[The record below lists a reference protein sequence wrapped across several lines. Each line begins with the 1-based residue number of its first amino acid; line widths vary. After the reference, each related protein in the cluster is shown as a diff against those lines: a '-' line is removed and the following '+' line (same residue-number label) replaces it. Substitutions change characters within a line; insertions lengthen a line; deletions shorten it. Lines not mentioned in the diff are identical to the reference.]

1 MTKRILYPI
10 VFALLLL
17 LGGWG
22 SKASG
27 QSSGATYAVRYTL
40 PKGVSALRCVT
51 YFPPEGK
58 VVVTSGRKIPA
69 GVQLTFTATV
79 EDGYEIDHWMVNG
92 ELAQH
97 EPEGYGGAK
106 MMEMEMPEE
115 DIDVVIVMKEPE
127 TATDE
132 CTVTLESSAGGHLT
146 AFYVDRD
153 PFTQEEDKVYVYN
166 GDPVPKNITLEVNA
180 IPDMGAKIGKWYLDD
195 VAISGSEGSTRQT
208 FVIRKDTKI
217 KVDFESSGQS
227 FEGVVFTFQED
238 TPEGTITAYYEDD
251 NFNHKAF
258 HSGDKVPMGKMAYFT
273 ATPKAG
279 YEFDYWTLNGEKG
292 SPYLMVVDE
301 HTCKLTAEEDD
312 TIGAVFK
319 QTTPAGHKITLTA
332 GEGGTLQ
339 CFLSTGPEVQSGSTV
354 DDGVA
359 LRFTAKPMKGY
370 KTDQWTING
379 EPFAKGK
386 GKNTIIQK
394 ADKPLNVEVSF
405 LKDIELY
412 TVEYVAEEGG
422 TIKSATYYDRTT
434 HNYVD
439 FQSGKELPKD
449 SEVDIEVEPKA
460 GYVVDLWY
468 LNDQPIDASKGKTS
482 QTITISNNSK
492 IRITFATKPKQTVT
506 YTASTGGTI
515 QGTLLGTAFDSGSK
529 LDEGS
534 YIIFTATP
542 DEGYEVDQWRIDDEV
557 VTRYAGKKEI
567 QERLGNKPLKVEVSF
582 KKLPVTFPV
591 VFTAGEG
598 GTIVAT
604 VAEGSA
610 QKGISSGDAIVQYS
624 RVTFTAKPESGYLV
638 DQWTVNDQPQQF
650 FAGKPELT
658 RSVREALK
666 VHVTFKEDKPA
677 KLCTINYT
685 KENEWGTLVAYYDT
699 QASGRINVKPGD
711 KVEEG
716 YMITFLATPKEG
728 YTIDHWT
735 YNGTKTPTV
744 KLEMLTVTAKEDMT
758 VAVVCNKAKLCTVT
772 FDAVSEG
779 GKMTA
784 SYLKDEG
791 FNGYKDVYIKS
802 GDQVPAG
809 TEVTFVVTLTEGYTL
824 EHWLVNNT
832 KKACDKYSP
841 LRLRELVINE
851 DTEVKAVYKAP
862 QKPQHAVTFT
872 AGEGGAIAAT
882 VGTDAK
888 AIQSKNQVEQG
899 AVITFTA
906 TPQEGYEL
914 DQWMVNGNPA
924 VAGADTKIE
933 GNKLIV
939 TLGDQDLK
947 VEVTF
952 KKLIVTYE
960 VTYSAGEGGDI
971 IGATYNG
978 RTTIPSGSKV
988 NENVYMR
995 FTAMPNTEQD
1005 YKVDQWIVN
1014 GEVQSQLAGRAFIMW
1029 QIKAKTD
1036 VKVTFKKEQM
1046 YEVNYKPDNEW
1057 GTIEAYYYDRGRKV
1071 AVEPKA
1077 MIKEGTFV
1085 EFQATVKD
1093 GYVLDAWT
1101 NNGEEIPVAD
1111 IESLKASIT
1120 LRANA
1125 VIDVK
1130 YHKLVVKHTVTFTAG
1145 EGGTITATVGPD
1157 AKAIQSKDQVEQGAV
1172 ITFTATPQEGYE
1184 LDQWMV
1190 NGKPAVAGADTKI
1203 EGNKLTVT
1211 LGDQDLKVQA
1221 TFKKL
1226 IVKHAVTFT
1235 AGEGG
1240 TIAATVGPD
1249 AKAIQ
1254 SKDQVEQGAVITFT
1268 ATPQK
1273 GYELDQWMVNG
1284 KPAVAGAD
1292 TKIEGNK
1299 LIVTLGDQD
1308 LKVKVTFKKLI
1319 VKHTVTF
1326 TAGEGG
1332 AIAATVGADAKAI
1345 QSKDQV
1351 EQGAVI
1357 TFTATPK
1364 EGYELDQWMVND
1376 KPAVAGADTKIEGN
1390 KLIVTL
1396 GDQDLKVE
1404 VTFKKLIVKHAVTF
1418 TAGEGGTIAATVGTE
1433 AKAIESKDQVE
1444 QGAVITFTATPQ
1456 EGYELDQWMVNGKPA
1471 VAGADTKIEGNKLI
1485 VTLGDQDL
1493 KVKVTFK
1500 KLIVKHTVT
1509 FTAGEGGAI
1518 AATVGADA
1526 KAIQSKDQVEQG
1538 AVITFTA
1545 TPQKGYELDQWMV
1558 NGKPAVAGADTKIE
1572 GNKLIVTL
1580 GDQDLKVEATFKKV
1594 NAISQISEA
1603 GLAVYPNPFA
1613 ERIVITIPAECIGQ
1627 TAYLTSMQGEV
1638 VLQMTLEQTE
1648 TVLYT
1653 DALSQGTYLL
1663 RVGSQSQL
1671 LIKE

>member
-515 QGTLLGTAFDSGSK
+515 QGTLLGTAFNSGSK

-862 QKPQHAVTFT
+862 QKPQHVVTFT
-872 AGEGGAIAAT
+872 AGEGGTIAAT
-882 VGTDAK
+882 VGAEAK
-888 AIQSKNQVEQG
+888 AIQSKDQVEQG

-914 DQWMVNGNPA
+914 DQWMVNGKRA

-947 VEVTF
+947 VEATF
-952 KKLIVTYE
+952 KKLPVTYE

-971 IGATYNG
+971 IGANYNG
-978 RTTIPSGSKV
+978 RKVIPSGSKV

-995 FTAMPNTEQD
+995 FTAKPNTAQG
-1005 YKVDQWIVN
+1005 YKVDQWFIN
-1014 GEVQSQLAGRAFIMW
+1014 GEVQSQLAGRPYINW
-1029 QIKAKTD
+1029 QIKAKTE
-1036 VKVTFKKEQM
+1036 VKVTFRKEQM
-1046 YEVNYKPDNEW
+1046 YEVDYKPDNEW
-1057 GTIEAYYYDRGRKV
+1057 GTIEAYYYDGGRKV
-1071 AVEPKA
+1071 TVEPKA
-1077 MIKEGTFV
+1077 KVKEGTFV
-1085 EFQATVKD
+1085 EFQATLKE
-1093 GYVLDAWT
+1093 GYALDAWT
-1101 NNGEEIPVAD
+1101 NNGHEIPVAD

-1145 EGGTITATVGPD
+1145 EGGTIAATVGPD

-1172 ITFTATPQEGYE
+1172 ITFIATPQEGYE

-1190 NGKPAVAGADTKI
+1190 NDKPAVAGADTKI
-1203 EGNKLTVT
+1203 EGNKLIVT
-1211 LGDQDLKVQA
+1211 LGDQDLLVKV

-1240 TIAATVGPD
+1240 TIAATVGAD

-1268 ATPQK
+1268 ATPK
-1273 GYELDQWMVNG
+1273 EGYELDQWMVND

-1299 LIVTLGDQD
+1299 LIVSLGDQD
-1308 LKVKVTFKKLI
+1308 LTVEATFRKII
-1319 VKHTVTF
+1319 VKHAVTF

-1332 AIAATVGADAKAI
+1332 TIAATVGTEAKAI

-1396 GDQDLKVE
+1396 GDQDLKVKA
-1404 VTFKKLIVKHAVTF
+1404 TFKKLIVKHA
-1418 TAGEGGTIAATVGTE
+1418 
-1433 AKAIESKDQVE
+1433 
-1444 QGAVITFTATPQ
+1444 
-1456 EGYELDQWMVNGKPA
+1456 
-1471 VAGADTKIEGNKLI
+1471 
-1485 VTLGDQDL
+1485 
-1493 KVKVTFK
+1493 
-1500 KLIVKHTVT
+1500 VT

-1545 TPQKGYELDQWMV
+1545 TPQEGYELDQWMV
-1558 NGKPAVAGADTKIE
+1558 NDKPAVAGADTKIE

-1603 GLAVYPNPFA
+1603 ELAVYPNPFA

-1663 RVGSQSQL
+1663 RVGSHSQL

>member
-40 PKGVSALRCVT
+40 PKGVSDLRCVT
-51 YFPPEGK
+51 YLPSEGK

-69 GVQLTFTATV
+69 GTQLTFTATV
-79 EDGYEIDHWMVNG
+79 EAGYEIDHWTVNG

-97 EPEGYGGAK
+97 EPEAYGGAK
-106 MMEMEMPEE
+106 IMEMEMPEE

-127 TATDE
+127 TPTDE
-132 CTVTLESSAGGHLT
+132 CTVRLTPSTPDGGMLSAYYLE
-146 AFYVDRD
+146 RN
-153 PFTQEEDKVYVYN
+153 PFTGEEDATYIDD
-166 GDPVPKNITLEVNA
+166 GDRVPKNTQLKATAVPNS
-180 IPDMGAKIGKWYLDD
+180 GYTIGQWYQDG
-195 VAISGSEGSTRQT
+195 VAIEGSKGRESVSVVVRGNTE
-208 FVIRKDTKI
+208 I

-258 HSGDKVPMGKMAYFT
+258 HSGDKVPMGKMAFFT

-279 YEFDYWTLNGEKG
+279 YEFDYWTLNGEK
-292 SPYLMVVDE
+292 SRFLMIVDE
-301 HTCKLTAEEDD
+301 HTCKLSAEDND

-319 QTTPAGHKITLTA
+319 RTAPAGHKITLTA

-359 LRFTAKPMKGY
+359 LRIVAKPKSGY

-394 ADKPLNVEVSF
+394 ADKDLNVEVSF
-405 LKDIELY
+405 LKDIKLY
-412 TVEYVAEEGG
+412 TVEYVAEAGG

-434 HNYVD
+434 YNYVD
-439 FQSGKELPKD
+439 FQSGKELPKG

-482 QTITISNNSK
+482 QTITISENSK

-515 QGTLLGTAFDSGSK
+515 QGTLLGTAFDSGAK

-542 DEGYEVDQWRIDDEV
+542 DKGYEVDQWRIDDEV

-582 KKLPVTFPV
+582 KKIPVTFPV

-610 QKGISSGDAIVQYS
+610 HKTITSGDALVQYS
-624 RVTFTAKPESGYLV
+624 RVTFTAKPKSGYLV

-650 FAGKPELT
+650 FAGKLELT

-735 YNGTKTPTV
+735 YNGTKTPHV
-744 KLEMLTVTAKEDMT
+744 KPEMLTVKATEDMT

-791 FNGYKDVYIKS
+791 LNGYKDVYINS

-841 LRLRELVINE
+841 NRLRELVINE

-882 VGTDAK
+882 VGT
-888 AIQSKNQVEQG
+888 E
-899 AVITFTA
+899 
-906 TPQEGYEL
+906 
-914 DQWMVNGNPA
+914 
-924 VAGADTKIE
+924 
-933 GNKLIV
+933 
-939 TLGDQDLK
+939 
-947 VEVTF
+947 
-952 KKLIVTYE
+952 
-960 VTYSAGEGGDI
+960 
-971 IGATYNG
+971 
-978 RTTIPSGSKV
+978 
-988 NENVYMR
+988 
-995 FTAMPNTEQD
+995 
-1005 YKVDQWIVN
+1005 
-1014 GEVQSQLAGRAFIMW
+1014 
-1029 QIKAKTD
+1029 
-1036 VKVTFKKEQM
+1036 
-1046 YEVNYKPDNEW
+1046 
-1057 GTIEAYYYDRGRKV
+1057 
-1071 AVEPKA
+1071 
-1077 MIKEGTFV
+1077 
-1085 EFQATVKD
+1085 
-1093 GYVLDAWT
+1093 
-1101 NNGEEIPVAD
+1101 
-1111 IESLKASIT
+1111 
-1120 LRANA
+1120 
-1125 VIDVK
+1125 
-1130 YHKLVVKHTVTFTAG
+1130 
-1145 EGGTITATVGPD
+1145 

-1172 ITFTATPQEGYE
+1172 ITFTATPKEGYE
-1184 LDQWMV
+1184 LD
-1190 NGKPAVAGADTKI
+1190 
-1203 EGNKLTVT
+1203 
-1211 LGDQDLKVQA
+1211 
-1221 TFKKL
+1221 
-1226 IVKHAVTFT
+1226 H
-1235 AGEGG
+1235 
-1240 TIAATVGPD
+1240 
-1249 AKAIQ
+1249 
-1254 SKDQVEQGAVITFT
+1254 
-1268 ATPQK
+1268 
-1273 GYELDQWMVNG
+1273 WMVNG

-1308 LKVKVTFKKLI
+1308 LKVEATFKKLP
-1319 VKHTVTF
+1319 VTYEV
-1326 TAGEGG
+1326 TYSAGEGG
-1332 AIAATVGADAKAI
+1332 DIVGANYNGRKVIPSGSKVNENVSMRFTAKPNTAQGYKVDQWFINGQVQNQLTGRPFIFWQIKAKTEVKVTFRKEQMYEVDYKPDNEWGTIEAYYYDGGRKVTVEPKAKVKEGTFVEFQATV
-1345 QSKDQV
+1345 
-1351 EQGAVI
+1351 
-1357 TFTATPK
+1357 K
-1364 EGYELDQWMVND
+1364 EGYALDGWTNNGHEIPVADIETHKASLTLRAN
-1376 KPAVAGADTKIEGN
+1376 AVIDVKYH
-1390 KLIVTL
+1390 KLV
-1396 GDQDLKVE
+1396 
-1404 VTFKKLIVKHAVTF
+1404 VKHAVTF
-1418 TAGEGGTIAATVGTE
+1418 TAGEGGTIVATVGTE

-1444 QGAVITFTATPQ
+1444 QGAVITFTATPK
-1456 EGYELDQWMVNGKPA
+1456 EGYELDHWMVNGKPA

-1493 KVKVTFK
+1493 KVEATFK

-1509 FTAGEGGAI
+1509 FTAGEGGTIVATVGTEAKAIESKDQVEQGAVITFTATPKEGYELDHWMVNGKPAVAGADTKIEGNKLIVTLGDQDLKVEATFKKLIVKHVVTFTAGEGGTI
-1518 AATVGADA
+1518 AATVGTEA

-1545 TPQKGYELDQWMV
+1545 TPKEGYELDHWMV

-1603 GLAVYPNPFA
+1603 ELAVYPNPFA
-1613 ERIVITIPAECIGQ
+1613 ERIVITVPAECIGQ

-1663 RVGSQSQL
+1663 RVGSHSQL

>member
-1 MTKRILYPI
+1 MTKRTLYPI

-17 LGGWG
+17 FGGWG
-22 SKASG
+22 NKASG
-27 QSSGATYAVRYTL
+27 QSSRATYAVRYTL
-40 PKGVSALRCVT
+40 PKGVSDLRCVT
-51 YFPPEGK
+51 TLPSKGK
-58 VVVTSGRKIPA
+58 VVVTSGRKLPA

-79 EDGYEIDHWMVNG
+79 EAGYEIDHWTVNG

-97 EPEGYGGAK
+97 EPEAYGGAK

-115 DIDVVIVMKEPE
+115 DIDVVIVMKQPE
-127 TATDE
+127 TPTEE
-132 CTVTLESSAGGHLT
+132 CTVRLTPSTPDGGMLSAYYLERNPYTG
-146 AFYVDRD
+146 
-153 PFTQEEDKVYVYN
+153 EEDATYIDD
-166 GDPVPKNITLEVNA
+166 GDRVPKNTQLKATAVPNSGYTIGQWYQDGAA
-180 IPDMGAKIGKWYLDD
+180 I
-195 VAISGSEGSTRQT
+195 EGSKGQESVSVVVRDNTE
-208 FVIRKDTKI
+208 I

-258 HSGDKVPMGKMAYFT
+258 HSGDKVPMGKMAFFT

-279 YEFDYWTLNGEKG
+279 YEFDYWTLNGEK
-292 SPYLMVVDE
+292 SRFLMIVDE
-301 HTCKLTAEEDD
+301 HTCKLSAEDND

-319 QTTPAGHKITLTA
+319 STAPAGHKVTLTA

-339 CFLSTGPEVQSGSTV
+339 CSLTNGTEVQSGSTV

-359 LRFTAKPMKGY
+359 LRFNARPMNGY

-379 EPFAKGK
+379 EPYTKGK

-394 ADKPLNVEVSF
+394 ADKDLNVEVSF
-405 LKDIELY
+405 LKNIELY
-412 TVEYVAEEGG
+412 TVEY
-422 TIKSATYYDRTT
+422 
-434 HNYVD
+434 
-439 FQSGKELPKD
+439 
-449 SEVDIEVEPKA
+449 
-460 GYVVDLWY
+460 
-468 LNDQPIDASKGKTS
+468 
-482 QTITISNNSK
+482 
-492 IRITFATKPKQTVT
+492 
-506 YTASTGGTI
+506 
-515 QGTLLGTAFDSGSK
+515 
-529 LDEGS
+529 
-534 YIIFTATP
+534 
-542 DEGYEVDQWRIDDEV
+542 
-557 VTRYAGKKEI
+557 
-567 QERLGNKPLKVEVSF
+567 
-582 KKLPVTFPV
+582 
-591 VFTAGEG
+591 TAGEG

-604 VAEGSA
+604 VGAE
-610 QKGISSGDAIVQYS
+610 
-624 RVTFTAKPESGYLV
+624 
-638 DQWTVNDQPQQF
+638 
-650 FAGKPELT
+650 
-658 RSVREALK
+658 
-666 VHVTFKEDKPA
+666 
-677 KLCTINYT
+677 
-685 KENEWGTLVAYYDT
+685 
-699 QASGRINVKPGD
+699 
-711 KVEEG
+711 
-716 YMITFLATPKEG
+716 
-728 YTIDHWT
+728 
-735 YNGTKTPTV
+735 
-744 KLEMLTVTAKEDMT
+744 
-758 VAVVCNKAKLCTVT
+758 
-772 FDAVSEG
+772 
-779 GKMTA
+779 
-784 SYLKDEG
+784 
-791 FNGYKDVYIKS
+791 
-802 GDQVPAG
+802 
-809 TEVTFVVTLTEGYTL
+809 
-824 EHWLVNNT
+824 
-832 KKACDKYSP
+832 
-841 LRLRELVINE
+841 
-851 DTEVKAVYKAP
+851 
-862 QKPQHAVTFT
+862 
-872 AGEGGAIAAT
+872 
-882 VGTDAK
+882 AK
-888 AIQSKNQVEQG
+888 AIQSKDQVEQG

-914 DQWMVNGNPA
+914 DQWMVNGKPVVAGADTKIEGNKLIVTLGDQDLKVEATFKKVIVKHAVTFTAGEGGAIAATVGPDAKAIQSNDQVEQGAVITFTATPQEGYELDQWMVNGKRA

-947 VEVTF
+947 VEATF
-952 KKLIVTYE
+952 KKLPVTYE

-971 IGATYNG
+971 IGANYNG
-978 RTTIPSGSKV
+978 RKVIPSGSKV

-995 FTAMPNTEQD
+995 FTAKPNTAQG
-1005 YKVDQWIVN
+1005 YKVDQWFIN
-1014 GEVQSQLAGRAFIMW
+1014 GEVQSQLAGRPYINW
-1029 QIKAKTD
+1029 QIKAKTE
-1036 VKVTFKKEQM
+1036 VKVTFRKEQM
-1046 YEVNYKPDNEW
+1046 YEVDYKPDNEW
-1057 GTIEAYYYDRGRKV
+1057 GTIEAYYYDGGRKV
-1071 AVEPKA
+1071 TVEPKA
-1077 MIKEGTFV
+1077 KVKEGTFV
-1085 EFQATVKD
+1085 EFQATLKE

-1101 NNGEEIPVAD
+1101 NNGHEIPVAD

-1145 EGGTITATVGPD
+1145 EGGTI
-1157 AKAIQSKDQVEQGAV
+1157 
-1172 ITFTATPQEGYE
+1172 
-1184 LDQWMV
+1184 
-1190 NGKPAVAGADTKI
+1190 
-1203 EGNKLTVT
+1203 
-1211 LGDQDLKVQA
+1211 
-1221 TFKKL
+1221 
-1226 IVKHAVTFT
+1226 
-1235 AGEGG
+1235 
-1240 TIAATVGPD
+1240 AATVGPD

-1254 SKDQVEQGAVITFT
+1254 SKDQVEQGAVITFI
-1268 ATPQK
+1268 ATPQE
-1273 GYELDQWMVNG
+1273 GYELDQWMVND

-1308 LKVKVTFKKLI
+1308 LKVAATFRKII

-1332 AIAATVGADAKAI
+1332 TIAATVGAEAKAI
-1345 QSKDQV
+1345 QSNDQV

>member
-17 LGGWG
+17 MGGWG
-22 SKASG
+22 NKASG

-40 PKGVSALRCVT
+40 PKGVSDLRCVT

-69 GVQLTFTATV
+69 GVQLTFEATV
-79 EDGYEIDHWMVNG
+79 EAGYEIDHWMVNG
-92 ELAQH
+92 ELTQH
-97 EPEGYGGAK
+97 EPEAYGGAK
-106 MMEMEMPEE
+106 MMEMVMPGE
-115 DIDVVIVMKEPE
+115 DIDVVIVMKQSE

-132 CTVTLESSAGGHLT
+132 CTVTLESSAGGRLT
-146 AFYVDRD
+146 AFYIDRN

-180 IPDMGAKIGKWYLDD
+180 IAETGAKIGKWYQDD

-217 KVDFESSGQS
+217 KVDFETSAKP
-227 FEGVVFTFQED
+227 FEGYTVTLPNES
-238 TPEGTITAYYEDD
+238 PEGTIAAYYEDD
-251 NFNHKAF
+251 NYNHVSLQA
-258 HSGDKVPMGKMAYFT
+258 GENKVPKWKFVFLT

-279 YEFDYWTLNGEKG
+279 YEFSYWTFNGQRDDN
-292 SPYLMVVDE
+292 LI
-301 HTCKLTAEEDD
+301 TKLSDNSCRYEPDADV
-312 TIGAVFK
+312 TIGAVFKQTTPAGHKITLTAGEGGTLQCSLTNGTEVQSGSTVDDGVALRFNARPMNGYKTDQWTINGEPYTRGKGKNTIIQKADKDLNVEVSFLKDIQLYTVEYTAGEGGTIAATVGAEAKAIQSNDQVEQGAVITFTATPKEGYELDQWMVNGKPAVAGADTKIEGNKLIVTLGDQDLKVEVTFK

-359 LRFTAKPMKGY
+359 LRFNARPMNGY

-379 EPFAKGK
+379 VPFAKGK
-386 GKNTIIQK
+386 GRNTIIQR
-394 ADKPLNVEVSF
+394 ADKDLNVEVSF

-412 TVEYVAEEGG
+412 TVEYVAEAGG

-434 HNYVD
+434 YNYVD

-542 DEGYEVDQWRIDDEV
+542 DEGYEVDQWRIDGEV

-610 QKGISSGDAIVQYS
+610 QKGISSGEAIVQYS

-699 QASGRINVKPGD
+699 QASGRTNVKPGD

-735 YNGTKTPTV
+735 YNGNKTPTV
-744 KLEMLTVTAKEDMT
+744 KPEMLTVKATEDMT

-791 FNGYKDVYIKS
+791 FNGYKDVYINS
-802 GDQVPAG
+802 GEQVPAG

-824 EHWLVNNT
+824 EHWLVNN
-832 KKACDKYSP
+832 KKTECDRYNP

-872 AGEGGAIAAT
+872 AGEGGT
-882 VGTDAK
+882 
-888 AIQSKNQVEQG
+888 
-899 AVITFTA
+899 
-906 TPQEGYEL
+906 
-914 DQWMVNGNPA
+914 
-924 VAGADTKIE
+924 
-933 GNKLIV
+933 
-939 TLGDQDLK
+939 
-947 VEVTF
+947 
-952 KKLIVTYE
+952 
-960 VTYSAGEGGDI
+960 
-971 IGATYNG
+971 
-978 RTTIPSGSKV
+978 
-988 NENVYMR
+988 
-995 FTAMPNTEQD
+995 
-1005 YKVDQWIVN
+1005 
-1014 GEVQSQLAGRAFIMW
+1014 
-1029 QIKAKTD
+1029 
-1036 VKVTFKKEQM
+1036 
-1046 YEVNYKPDNEW
+1046 
-1057 GTIEAYYYDRGRKV
+1057 
-1071 AVEPKA
+1071 
-1077 MIKEGTFV
+1077 
-1085 EFQATVKD
+1085 
-1093 GYVLDAWT
+1093 
-1101 NNGEEIPVAD
+1101 
-1111 IESLKASIT
+1111 
-1120 LRANA
+1120 
-1125 VIDVK
+1125 
-1130 YHKLVVKHTVTFTAG
+1130 
-1145 EGGTITATVGPD
+1145 
-1157 AKAIQSKDQVEQGAV
+1157 
-1172 ITFTATPQEGYE
+1172 
-1184 LDQWMV
+1184 
-1190 NGKPAVAGADTKI
+1190 
-1203 EGNKLTVT
+1203 
-1211 LGDQDLKVQA
+1211 
-1221 TFKKL
+1221 
-1226 IVKHAVTFT
+1226 
-1235 AGEGG
+1235 
-1240 TIAATVGPD
+1240 
-1249 AKAIQ
+1249 
-1254 SKDQVEQGAVITFT
+1254 
-1268 ATPQK
+1268 
-1273 GYELDQWMVNG
+1273 
-1284 KPAVAGAD
+1284 
-1292 TKIEGNK
+1292 
-1299 LIVTLGDQD
+1299 
-1308 LKVKVTFKKLI
+1308 
-1319 VKHTVTF
+1319 
-1326 TAGEGG
+1326 
-1332 AIAATVGADAKAI
+1332 IAATVGADAKAI
-1345 QSKDQV
+1345 Q
-1351 EQGAVI
+1351 
-1357 TFTATPK
+1357 
-1364 EGYELDQWMVND
+1364 
-1376 KPAVAGADTKIEGN
+1376 
-1390 KLIVTL
+1390 
-1396 GDQDLKVE
+1396 
-1404 VTFKKLIVKHAVTF
+1404 
-1418 TAGEGGTIAATVGTE
+1418 
-1433 AKAIESKDQVE
+1433 SKDQVE

-1493 KVKVTFK
+1493 KV
-1500 KLIVKHTVT
+1500 
-1509 FTAGEGGAI
+1509 
-1518 AATVGADA
+1518 
-1526 KAIQSKDQVEQG
+1526 
-1538 AVITFTA
+1538 
-1545 TPQKGYELDQWMV
+1545 
-1558 NGKPAVAGADTKIE
+1558 
-1572 GNKLIVTL
+1572 
-1580 GDQDLKVEATFKKV
+1580 EATFRKV
-1594 NAISQISEA
+1594 NAISQISEVE
-1603 GLAVYPNPFA
+1603 LAVYPNPFA

-1627 TAYLTSMQGEV
+1627 TAYLTSTQGEV

-1653 DALSQGTYLL
+1653 DALSHGTYLL
-1663 RVGSQSQL
+1663 RVGSHSQL

>member
-1 MTKRILYPI
+1 MTKRTLYPI

-17 LGGWG
+17 FGGWG
-22 SKASG
+22 NKASG
-27 QSSGATYAVRYTL
+27 QSSRATYAVRYTL
-40 PKGVSALRCVT
+40 PKGVSDLRCVT
-51 YFPPEGK
+51 TLPSKGK
-58 VVVTSGRKIPA
+58 VVVTSGRKLPA

-79 EDGYEIDHWMVNG
+79 EAGYEIDHWTVNG

-97 EPEGYGGAK
+97 EPEAYGGAK

-115 DIDVVIVMKEPE
+115 DIDVVIVMKQPE
-127 TATDE
+127 TPTEE
-132 CTVTLESSAGGHLT
+132 CTVRLTPSTPDGGMLSAYYLERNPYTG
-146 AFYVDRD
+146 
-153 PFTQEEDKVYVYN
+153 EEDATYIDD
-166 GDPVPKNITLEVNA
+166 GDRVPKNTQLKATAVPNSGYTIGQWYQDGAA
-180 IPDMGAKIGKWYLDD
+180 I
-195 VAISGSEGSTRQT
+195 EGSKGQESVSVVVRDNTE
-208 FVIRKDTKI
+208 I

-258 HSGDKVPMGKMAYFT
+258 HSGDKVPMGKMAFFT

-279 YEFDYWTLNGEKG
+279 YEFDYWTLNGEK
-292 SPYLMVVDE
+292 SRFLMIVDE
-301 HTCKLTAEEDD
+301 HTCKLSAEDND

-319 QTTPAGHKITLTA
+319 STAPAGHKVTLTA

-339 CFLSTGPEVQSGSTV
+339 CSLTNGTEVQSGSTV

-359 LRFTAKPMKGY
+359 LRFNARPMNGY

-379 EPFAKGK
+379 EPYTKGK

-394 ADKPLNVEVSF
+394 ADKDLNVEVSF
-405 LKDIELY
+405 LKNIELY
-412 TVEYVAEEGG
+412 TVEY
-422 TIKSATYYDRTT
+422 
-434 HNYVD
+434 
-439 FQSGKELPKD
+439 
-449 SEVDIEVEPKA
+449 
-460 GYVVDLWY
+460 
-468 LNDQPIDASKGKTS
+468 
-482 QTITISNNSK
+482 
-492 IRITFATKPKQTVT
+492 
-506 YTASTGGTI
+506 
-515 QGTLLGTAFDSGSK
+515 
-529 LDEGS
+529 
-534 YIIFTATP
+534 
-542 DEGYEVDQWRIDDEV
+542 
-557 VTRYAGKKEI
+557 
-567 QERLGNKPLKVEVSF
+567 
-582 KKLPVTFPV
+582 
-591 VFTAGEG
+591 TAGEG

-604 VAEGSA
+604 VGAE
-610 QKGISSGDAIVQYS
+610 
-624 RVTFTAKPESGYLV
+624 
-638 DQWTVNDQPQQF
+638 
-650 FAGKPELT
+650 
-658 RSVREALK
+658 
-666 VHVTFKEDKPA
+666 
-677 KLCTINYT
+677 
-685 KENEWGTLVAYYDT
+685 
-699 QASGRINVKPGD
+699 
-711 KVEEG
+711 
-716 YMITFLATPKEG
+716 
-728 YTIDHWT
+728 
-735 YNGTKTPTV
+735 
-744 KLEMLTVTAKEDMT
+744 
-758 VAVVCNKAKLCTVT
+758 
-772 FDAVSEG
+772 
-779 GKMTA
+779 
-784 SYLKDEG
+784 
-791 FNGYKDVYIKS
+791 
-802 GDQVPAG
+802 
-809 TEVTFVVTLTEGYTL
+809 
-824 EHWLVNNT
+824 
-832 KKACDKYSP
+832 
-841 LRLRELVINE
+841 
-851 DTEVKAVYKAP
+851 
-862 QKPQHAVTFT
+862 
-872 AGEGGAIAAT
+872 
-882 VGTDAK
+882 AK
-888 AIQSKNQVEQG
+888 AIQSKDQVEQG

-914 DQWMVNGNPA
+914 DQWMVNGKPV

-947 VEVTF
+947 VEATFKKVIVKHAVTFTAGEGGAIAATVGPDAKAIQSNDQVEQGAVITFTATPQEGYELDQWMVNGKPVVAGADTKIEGNKLIVTLGDQDLKVEATF
-952 KKLIVTYE
+952 KKLPVTYE

-971 IGATYNG
+971 IGANYNG
-978 RTTIPSGSKV
+978 RKVIPSGSKV

-995 FTAMPNTEQD
+995 FTAKPNTAQG
-1005 YKVDQWIVN
+1005 YKVDQWFIN
-1014 GEVQSQLAGRAFIMW
+1014 GEVQSQLAGRPYINW
-1029 QIKAKTD
+1029 QIKAKTE
-1036 VKVTFKKEQM
+1036 VKVTFRKEQM
-1046 YEVNYKPDNEW
+1046 YEVDYKPDNEW
-1057 GTIEAYYYDRGRKV
+1057 GTIEAYYYDGGRKV
-1071 AVEPKA
+1071 TVEPKA
-1077 MIKEGTFV
+1077 KVKEGTFV
-1085 EFQATVKD
+1085 EFQATLKE

-1101 NNGEEIPVAD
+1101 NNGHEIPVAD

-1145 EGGTITATVGPD
+1145 EGGTI
-1157 AKAIQSKDQVEQGAV
+1157 
-1172 ITFTATPQEGYE
+1172 
-1184 LDQWMV
+1184 
-1190 NGKPAVAGADTKI
+1190 
-1203 EGNKLTVT
+1203 
-1211 LGDQDLKVQA
+1211 
-1221 TFKKL
+1221 
-1226 IVKHAVTFT
+1226 
-1235 AGEGG
+1235 
-1240 TIAATVGPD
+1240 AATVGPD

-1254 SKDQVEQGAVITFT
+1254 SKDQVEQGAVITFI
-1268 ATPQK
+1268 ATPQE
-1273 GYELDQWMVNG
+1273 GYELDQWMVND

-1308 LKVKVTFKKLI
+1308 LKVAATFRKII

-1332 AIAATVGADAKAI
+1332 AIAATVGAEAKAI

>member
-40 PKGVSALRCVT
+40 PKGVADLRCVT
-51 YFPPEGK
+51 YLPSEGK
-58 VVVTSGRKIPA
+58 VVVTPGRKLPA
-69 GVQLTFTATV
+69 GTQLTFTATV
-79 EDGYEIDHWMVNG
+79 EAGYEIDHWMVNG
-92 ELAQH
+92 KPVNH
-97 EPEGYGGAK
+97 EPEGYGGTK
-106 MMEMEMPEE
+106 MMEMEMPAK

-132 CTVTLESSAGGHLT
+132 CTVRLTPSTSDGGILSAYYLE
-146 AFYVDRD
+146 RN
-153 PFTQEEDKVYVYN
+153 PFTGDEEETYINN
-166 GDPVPKNITLEVNA
+166 GDRVPKFTTLKATAVPNS
-180 IPDMGAKIGKWYLDD
+180 GYTIGQWYQDG
-195 VAISGSEGSTRQT
+195 VAIEGSKGRESVSVVVRGNTE
-208 FVIRKDTKI
+208 I

-238 TPEGTITAYYEDD
+238 TPEGTISAYYEDD

-292 SPYLMVVDE
+292 SRYLMVVDE
-301 HTCKLTAEEDD
+301 HTCKLTAKEDD

-332 GEGGTLQ
+332 GEGGTIQ

-359 LRFTAKPMKGY
+359 LRFTAKPMSGY
-370 KTDQWTING
+370 KTDQWTVND

-386 GKNTIIQK
+386 GRNTIIQK
-394 ADKPLNVEVSF
+394 ADKDLNVEVSF

-434 HNYVD
+434 YNYVD

-449 SEVDIEVEPKA
+449 SEIDIEVEPKA

-468 LNDQPIDASKGKTS
+468 LNDHPIDASKGKTS
-482 QTITISNNSK
+482 QTIKISENSK

-542 DEGYEVDQWRIDDEV
+542 SKGYEIDQWRIDGEV

-598 GTIVAT
+598 GTIVAS

-610 QKGISSGDAIVQYS
+610 HKTISSGDALVQYS
-624 RVTFTAKPESGYLV
+624 QVTFTAKPKSGYLV

-658 RSVREALK
+658 RSVRAALK

-744 KLEMLTVTAKEDMT
+744 KPEMLTVKATEDMT
-758 VAVVCNKAKLCTVT
+758 VSVVCNKAKLCTVT

-791 FNGYKDVYIKS
+791 FNGYKDVYINS
-802 GDQVPAG
+802 GDKVPAG

-824 EHWLVNNT
+824 EHWLVNNE

-872 AGEGGAIAAT
+872 AGEGGTIAAT
-882 VGTDAK
+882 VGT
-888 AIQSKNQVEQG
+888 E
-899 AVITFTA
+899 
-906 TPQEGYEL
+906 
-914 DQWMVNGNPA
+914 
-924 VAGADTKIE
+924 
-933 GNKLIV
+933 
-939 TLGDQDLK
+939 
-947 VEVTF
+947 
-952 KKLIVTYE
+952 
-960 VTYSAGEGGDI
+960 
-971 IGATYNG
+971 
-978 RTTIPSGSKV
+978 
-988 NENVYMR
+988 
-995 FTAMPNTEQD
+995 
-1005 YKVDQWIVN
+1005 
-1014 GEVQSQLAGRAFIMW
+1014 
-1029 QIKAKTD
+1029 
-1036 VKVTFKKEQM
+1036 
-1046 YEVNYKPDNEW
+1046 
-1057 GTIEAYYYDRGRKV
+1057 
-1071 AVEPKA
+1071 
-1077 MIKEGTFV
+1077 
-1085 EFQATVKD
+1085 
-1093 GYVLDAWT
+1093 
-1101 NNGEEIPVAD
+1101 
-1111 IESLKASIT
+1111 
-1120 LRANA
+1120 
-1125 VIDVK
+1125 
-1130 YHKLVVKHTVTFTAG
+1130 
-1145 EGGTITATVGPD
+1145 

-1172 ITFTATPQEGYE
+1172 ITFT
-1184 LDQWMV
+1184 V
-1190 NGKPAVAGADTKI
+1190 
-1203 EGNKLTVT
+1203 
-1211 LGDQDLKVQA
+1211 
-1221 TFKKL
+1221 
-1226 IVKHAVTFT
+1226 
-1235 AGEGG
+1235 
-1240 TIAATVGPD
+1240 
-1249 AKAIQ
+1249 
-1254 SKDQVEQGAVITFT
+1254 
-1268 ATPQK
+1268 
-1273 GYELDQWMVNG
+1273 
-1284 KPAVAGAD
+1284 
-1292 TKIEGNK
+1292 
-1299 LIVTLGDQD
+1299 
-1308 LKVKVTFKKLI
+1308 
-1319 VKHTVTF
+1319 
-1326 TAGEGG
+1326 
-1332 AIAATVGADAKAI
+1332 
-1345 QSKDQV
+1345 
-1351 EQGAVI
+1351 
-1357 TFTATPK
+1357 TPK

-1396 GDQDLKVE
+1396 GDQDLTVK

-1433 AKAIESKDQVE
+1433 AKAIQSKDQVEQGAVITFTVTPKEGYELDQWMVNDKPAVAGADTKIEGNKLIVTLGDQDLTVKVTFKKLIVKHAVTFTAGEGGTIAATVGTEAKAIQSKDQIE

-1456 EGYELDQWMVNGKPA
+1456 EGYELDQWMVNGNPA
-1471 VAGADTKIEGNKLI
+1471 VAGTDTKIEGNKLI
-1485 VTLGDQDL
+1485 VTLG
-1493 KVKVTFK
+1493 
-1500 KLIVKHTVT
+1500 
-1509 FTAGEGGAI
+1509 
-1518 AATVGADA
+1518 
-1526 KAIQSKDQVEQG
+1526 
-1538 AVITFTA
+1538 
-1545 TPQKGYELDQWMV
+1545 
-1558 NGKPAVAGADTKIE
+1558 N
-1572 GNKLIVTL
+1572 
-1580 GDQDLKVEATFKKV
+1580 QDLKVEATFRKV

-1603 GLAVYPNPFA
+1603 ELAVYPNPFA
-1613 ERIVITIPAECIGQ
+1613 ERIVITIPAERIGQ

-1648 TVLYT
+1648 NVIYT
-1653 DALSQGTYLL
+1653 DALSHGTYLL

>member
-17 LGGWG
+17 MGGWG
-22 SKASG
+22 NKASG

-40 PKGVSALRCVT
+40 PKGVSDLRCVT

-79 EDGYEIDHWMVNG
+79 EAGYEIDHWMVNG
-92 ELAQH
+92 ELTQH
-97 EPEGYGGAK
+97 EPEAYGGAK
-106 MMEMEMPEE
+106 IMEMEMPGE

-132 CTVTLESSAGGHLT
+132 CTVRLTPSTSDGGMLSAYYLE
-146 AFYVDRD
+146 RN
-153 PFTQEEDKVYVYN
+153 PFTGDEEETYIND
-166 GDPVPKNITLEVNA
+166 GDRVPKLTTLKATAVPNS
-180 IPDMGAKIGKWYLDD
+180 GYTIGQWYQDG
-195 VAISGSEGSTRQT
+195 VAIEGSKGRESVS
-208 FVIRKDTKI
+208 VIVRGNTEI

-312 TIGAVFK
+312 NIGAVFK

-359 LRFTAKPMKGY
+359 LRFNAKPMNGY
-370 KTDQWTING
+370 KTDQWKING
-379 EPFAKGK
+379 ELYTRGK
-386 GKNTIIQK
+386 GKNTITQK

-434 HNYVD
+434 YNYVD
-439 FQSGKELPKD
+439 FQSGEKLPKD

-468 LNDQPIDASKGKTS
+468 LNDNPIDASKGKTS
-482 QTITISNNSK
+482 QTIKISDNSK

-610 QKGISSGDAIVQYS
+610 QKTITSGDAIVQYS

-638 DQWTVNDQPQQF
+638 DQWTVNDQTQQF

-699 QASGRINVKPGD
+699 QASGRTNVKPGD

-735 YNGTKTPTV
+735 YNGTKTSTV
-744 KLEMLTVTAKEDMT
+744 KPEMLTVTAKEDMT

-791 FNGYKDVYIKS
+791 FNGYKDVYINS
-802 GDQVPAG
+802 GEQVPAG

-872 AGEGGAIAAT
+872 AGEGGTIAAT
-882 VGTDAK
+882 VGTEAK
-888 AIQSKNQVEQG
+888 AIESKDQVEQG

-906 TPQEGYEL
+906 TPKEGYEL
-914 DQWMVNGNPA
+914 DHWMVDGKPA

-947 VEVTF
+947 VEATF
-952 KKLIVTYE
+952 KKLIV
-960 VTYSAGEGGDI
+960 
-971 IGATYNG
+971 
-978 RTTIPSGSKV
+978 
-988 NENVYMR
+988 
-995 FTAMPNTEQD
+995 
-1005 YKVDQWIVN
+1005 
-1014 GEVQSQLAGRAFIMW
+1014 
-1029 QIKAKTD
+1029 
-1036 VKVTFKKEQM
+1036 
-1046 YEVNYKPDNEW
+1046 
-1057 GTIEAYYYDRGRKV
+1057 
-1071 AVEPKA
+1071 
-1077 MIKEGTFV
+1077 
-1085 EFQATVKD
+1085 
-1093 GYVLDAWT
+1093 
-1101 NNGEEIPVAD
+1101 
-1111 IESLKASIT
+1111 
-1120 LRANA
+1120 
-1125 VIDVK
+1125 
-1130 YHKLVVKHTVTFTAG
+1130 KHAVTFTAG
-1145 EGGTITATVGPD
+1145 EGGTIAATVGAD

-1190 NGKPAVAGADTKI
+1190 N
-1203 EGNKLTVT
+1203 
-1211 LGDQDLKVQA
+1211 
-1221 TFKKL
+1221 
-1226 IVKHAVTFT
+1226 
-1235 AGEGG
+1235 
-1240 TIAATVGPD
+1240 
-1249 AKAIQ
+1249 
-1254 SKDQVEQGAVITFT
+1254 
-1268 ATPQK
+1268 
-1273 GYELDQWMVNG
+1273 
-1284 KPAVAGAD
+1284 
-1292 TKIEGNK
+1292 
-1299 LIVTLGDQD
+1299 
-1308 LKVKVTFKKLI
+1308 
-1319 VKHTVTF
+1319 
-1326 TAGEGG
+1326 
-1332 AIAATVGADAKAI
+1332 
-1345 QSKDQV
+1345 
-1351 EQGAVI
+1351 
-1357 TFTATPK
+1357 
-1364 EGYELDQWMVND
+1364 D
-1376 KPAVAGADTKIEGN
+1376 KPV
-1390 KLIVTL
+1390 
-1396 GDQDLKVE
+1396 
-1404 VTFKKLIVKHAVTF
+1404 
-1418 TAGEGGTIAATVGTE
+1418 
-1433 AKAIESKDQVE
+1433 
-1444 QGAVITFTATPQ
+1444 
-1456 EGYELDQWMVNGKPA
+1456 
-1471 VAGADTKIEGNKLI
+1471 
-1485 VTLGDQDL
+1485 
-1493 KVKVTFK
+1493 
-1500 KLIVKHTVT
+1500 
-1509 FTAGEGGAI
+1509 
-1518 AATVGADA
+1518 
-1526 KAIQSKDQVEQG
+1526 
-1538 AVITFTA
+1538 
-1545 TPQKGYELDQWMV
+1545 
-1558 NGKPAVAGADTKIE
+1558 VAGADTKIE

-1580 GDQDLKVEATFKKV
+1580 GDQDLKVEATFRKV

-1603 GLAVYPNPFA
+1603 ELAVYPNPFA

-1627 TAYLTSMQGEV
+1627 TAYLTSTQGEV

-1653 DALSQGTYLL
+1653 DALSHGTYLL
-1663 RVGSQSQL
+1663 RVGSHSQL

>member
-10 VFALLLL
+10 VFALLLPQ
-17 LGGWG
+17 GGWG
-22 SKASG
+22 NKASG

-40 PKGVSALRCVT
+40 PKGVSDLRCVT

-79 EDGYEIDHWMVNG
+79 EAGYEIDHWMVNG
-92 ELAQH
+92 ELTQH
-97 EPEGYGGAK
+97 EPEAYGGAK
-106 MMEMEMPEE
+106 IMEMEMPGE

-132 CTVTLESSAGGHLT
+132 CTVRLTPSTSDGGMLSAYYLE
-146 AFYVDRD
+146 RN
-153 PFTQEEDKVYVYN
+153 PFTGDEEETYIND
-166 GDPVPKNITLEVNA
+166 GDRVPKLTTLKATAVPNS
-180 IPDMGAKIGKWYLDD
+180 GYTIGQWYQDG
-195 VAISGSEGSTRQT
+195 VAIEGSKGRESVS
-208 FVIRKDTKI
+208 VIVRGNTEI

-312 TIGAVFK
+312 NIGAVFK

-359 LRFTAKPMKGY
+359 LRFNAKPMNGY
-370 KTDQWTING
+370 KTDQWKING
-379 EPFAKGK
+379 ELYTRGK
-386 GKNTIIQK
+386 GKNTITQK

-434 HNYVD
+434 YNYVD
-439 FQSGKELPKD
+439 FQSGEKLPKD

-468 LNDQPIDASKGKTS
+468 LNDNPIDASKGKTS
-482 QTITISNNSK
+482 QTIKISDNSK

-610 QKGISSGDAIVQYS
+610 QKTITSGDAIVQYS

-638 DQWTVNDQPQQF
+638 DQWTVNDQTQQF

-699 QASGRINVKPGD
+699 QASGRTNVKPGD

-735 YNGTKTPTV
+735 YNGTKTSTV
-744 KLEMLTVTAKEDMT
+744 KPEMLTVTAKEDMT

-791 FNGYKDVYIKS
+791 FNGYKDVYINS
-802 GDQVPAG
+802 GEQVPAG

-872 AGEGGAIAAT
+872 AGEGGTIAAT
-882 VGTDAK
+882 VGADAK
-888 AIQSKNQVEQG
+888 AIESNDQVEQG

-914 DQWMVNGNPA
+914 DQWMVDGNPA

-947 VEVTF
+947 VE
-952 KKLIVTYE
+952 
-960 VTYSAGEGGDI
+960 
-971 IGATYNG
+971 
-978 RTTIPSGSKV
+978 
-988 NENVYMR
+988 
-995 FTAMPNTEQD
+995 
-1005 YKVDQWIVN
+1005 
-1014 GEVQSQLAGRAFIMW
+1014 
-1029 QIKAKTD
+1029 
-1036 VKVTFKKEQM
+1036 
-1046 YEVNYKPDNEW
+1046 
-1057 GTIEAYYYDRGRKV
+1057 
-1071 AVEPKA
+1071 
-1077 MIKEGTFV
+1077 
-1085 EFQATVKD
+1085 
-1093 GYVLDAWT
+1093 
-1101 NNGEEIPVAD
+1101 
-1111 IESLKASIT
+1111 
-1120 LRANA
+1120 
-1125 VIDVK
+1125 
-1130 YHKLVVKHTVTFTAG
+1130 
-1145 EGGTITATVGPD
+1145 
-1157 AKAIQSKDQVEQGAV
+1157 
-1172 ITFTATPQEGYE
+1172 
-1184 LDQWMV
+1184 
-1190 NGKPAVAGADTKI
+1190 
-1203 EGNKLTVT
+1203 
-1211 LGDQDLKVQA
+1211 A

-1240 TIAATVGPD
+1240 TIV
-1249 AKAIQ
+1249 
-1254 SKDQVEQGAVITFT
+1254 
-1268 ATPQK
+1268 
-1273 GYELDQWMVNG
+1273 
-1284 KPAVAGAD
+1284 
-1292 TKIEGNK
+1292 
-1299 LIVTLGDQD
+1299 
-1308 LKVKVTFKKLI
+1308 
-1319 VKHTVTF
+1319 
-1326 TAGEGG
+1326 
-1332 AIAATVGADAKAI
+1332 ATVGA
-1345 QSKDQV
+1345 
-1351 EQGAVI
+1351 
-1357 TFTATPK
+1357 
-1364 EGYELDQWMVND
+1364 
-1376 KPAVAGADTKIEGN
+1376 
-1390 KLIVTL
+1390 
-1396 GDQDLKVE
+1396 
-1404 VTFKKLIVKHAVTF
+1404 
-1418 TAGEGGTIAATVGTE
+1418 E

-1444 QGAVITFTATPQ
+1444 QGAVITFTATPK
-1456 EGYELDQWMVNGKPA
+1456 EDYELD
-1471 VAGADTKIEGNKLI
+1471 
-1485 VTLGDQDL
+1485 
-1493 KVKVTFK
+1493 
-1500 KLIVKHTVT
+1500 H
-1509 FTAGEGGAI
+1509 
-1518 AATVGADA
+1518 
-1526 KAIQSKDQVEQG
+1526 
-1538 AVITFTA
+1538 
-1545 TPQKGYELDQWMV
+1545 WMV

-1580 GDQDLKVEATFKKV
+1580 GDQDLKVEATFRKV

-1603 GLAVYPNPFA
+1603 ELAVYPNPFA

-1627 TAYLTSMQGEV
+1627 TAYLTSTQGEV

-1653 DALSQGTYLL
+1653 DALSHGTYLL
-1663 RVGSQSQL
+1663 RVGSHSQL

>member
-258 HSGDKVPMGKMAYFT
+258 HSGDKVPMGKMAFFT

-279 YEFDYWTLNGEKG
+279 YEFDYWTLNGEK
-292 SPYLMVVDE
+292 SRFLMIVDE
-301 HTCKLTAEEDD
+301 HTCKLSAEDND

-319 QTTPAGHKITLTA
+319 RTTPAGHKITLTA

-359 LRFTAKPMKGY
+359 LRFNAKPMSGY

-386 GKNTIIQK
+386 GRNTIIQK
-394 ADKPLNVEVSF
+394 ADKDLNVEVSF
-405 LKDIELY
+405 IKDIKLY
-412 TVEYVAEEGG
+412 TVE
-422 TIKSATYYDRTT
+422 
-434 HNYVD
+434 
-439 FQSGKELPKD
+439 
-449 SEVDIEVEPKA
+449 
-460 GYVVDLWY
+460 
-468 LNDQPIDASKGKTS
+468 
-482 QTITISNNSK
+482 
-492 IRITFATKPKQTVT
+492 
-506 YTASTGGTI
+506 
-515 QGTLLGTAFDSGSK
+515 
-529 LDEGS
+529 
-534 YIIFTATP
+534 
-542 DEGYEVDQWRIDDEV
+542 
-557 VTRYAGKKEI
+557 
-567 QERLGNKPLKVEVSF
+567 
-582 KKLPVTFPV
+582 
-591 VFTAGEG
+591 FTAGEG
-598 GTIVAT
+598 GAIAAT
-604 VAEGSA
+604 VGAEA
-610 QKGISSGDAIVQYS
+610 KAIQSKDQVEQGA
-624 RVTFTAKPESGYLV
+624 VITFTATPQEGYEL
-638 DQWTVNDQPQQF
+638 DQWMVNDKRAV
-650 FAGKPELT
+650 AGADTKIEGNKLIVT
-658 RSVREALK
+658 LGDQDLK
-666 VHVTFKEDKPA
+666 VEATFKKV
-677 KLCTINYT
+677 I
-685 KENEWGTLVAYYDT
+685 
-699 QASGRINVKPGD
+699 VKH
-711 KVEEG
+711 
-716 YMITFLATPKEG
+716 T
-728 YTIDHWT
+728 
-735 YNGTKTPTV
+735 
-744 KLEMLTVTAKEDMT
+744 
-758 VAVVCNKAKLCTVT
+758 
-772 FDAVSEG
+772 
-779 GKMTA
+779 
-784 SYLKDEG
+784 
-791 FNGYKDVYIKS
+791 
-802 GDQVPAG
+802 
-809 TEVTFVVTLTEGYTL
+809 
-824 EHWLVNNT
+824 
-832 KKACDKYSP
+832 
-841 LRLRELVINE
+841 
-851 DTEVKAVYKAP
+851 
-862 QKPQHAVTFT
+862 VTFT

-882 VGTDAK
+882 VGAEAK
-888 AIQSKNQVEQG
+888 AIQSKDQVEQG

-914 DQWMVNGNPA
+914 DQWMVNGKRA

-947 VEVTF
+947 VEATF
-952 KKLIVTYE
+952 KKLPVTYE

-971 IGATYNG
+971 VGANYNG
-978 RTTIPSGSKV
+978 RKVIPSGSKV
-988 NENVYMR
+988 NENIYMR
-995 FTAMPNTEQD
+995 FTAKPNTEQG
-1005 YKVDQWIVN
+1005 YKVDRWFIN
-1014 GEVQSQLAGRAFIMW
+1014 GEVQSQLTGRPYINW
-1029 QIKAKTD
+1029 QIKAKTE
-1036 VKVTFKKEQM
+1036 VKVTFRKEQM
-1046 YEVNYKPDNEW
+1046 YEVDYKPDNEW

-1085 EFQATVKD
+1085 EFQATLKE
-1093 GYVLDAWT
+1093 GYALDAWT
-1101 NNGEEIPVAD
+1101 NNGHEIPVAD

-1130 YHKLVVKHTVTFTAG
+1130 YHKLVVKHAVTFTAG
-1145 EGGTITATVGPD
+1145 EGGTIAATVGPD

-1308 LKVKVTFKKLI
+1308 LKVKATFKK
-1319 VKHTVTF
+1319 V
-1326 TAGEGG
+1326 
-1332 AIAATVGADAKAI
+1332 
-1345 QSKDQV
+1345 
-1351 EQGAVI
+1351 
-1357 TFTATPK
+1357 
-1364 EGYELDQWMVND
+1364 
-1376 KPAVAGADTKIEGN
+1376 
-1390 KLIVTL
+1390 
-1396 GDQDLKVE
+1396 
-1404 VTFKKLIVKHAVTF
+1404 
-1418 TAGEGGTIAATVGTE
+1418 
-1433 AKAIESKDQVE
+1433 
-1444 QGAVITFTATPQ
+1444 
-1456 EGYELDQWMVNGKPA
+1456 
-1471 VAGADTKIEGNKLI
+1471 
-1485 VTLGDQDL
+1485 
-1493 KVKVTFK
+1493 
-1500 KLIVKHTVT
+1500 IVKHTVT

-1580 GDQDLKVEATFKKV
+1580 GDQDLKVEATFKKLIVKHAVTFTAGEGGTIAATVGAEAKAIQSKDQVEQGAVITFTATPQEGYELDQWMVNDKPAVAGADTKIEGNKLIVTLGDQDLKVEATFKKV

-1603 GLAVYPNPFA
+1603 ELAVYPNPFA

-1627 TAYLTSMQGEV
+1627 TAYLTSMQGEI

>member
-22 SKASG
+22 NKASG

-40 PKGVSALRCVT
+40 PKGVSDLRCVT

-69 GVQLTFTATV
+69 GVQLTFEATV
-79 EDGYEIDHWMVNG
+79 EAGYEIDHWMVNG
-92 ELAQH
+92 ELTQH
-97 EPEGYGGAK
+97 EPEAYGGAK
-106 MMEMEMPEE
+106 MMEMVMPGE
-115 DIDVVIVMKEPE
+115 DIDVVIVMKQSE

-132 CTVTLESSAGGHLT
+132 CTVTLESSAGGRLT
-146 AFYVDRD
+146 AFYIDRN

-180 IPDMGAKIGKWYLDD
+180 IAETGAKIGKWYQDD

-217 KVDFESSGQS
+217 KVDFETSAKP
-227 FEGVVFTFQED
+227 FEGYTVTLPNES
-238 TPEGTITAYYEDD
+238 PEGTIAAYYEDD
-251 NFNHKAF
+251 NYNHVSLQA
-258 HSGDKVPMGKMAYFT
+258 GENKVPKWKFVFLT

-279 YEFDYWTLNGEKG
+279 YEFSYWTFNGQRDDN
-292 SPYLMVVDE
+292 LI
-301 HTCKLTAEEDD
+301 TKLSDNSCRYEPDADV
-312 TIGAVFK
+312 TIGAVFKQTTPAGHKITLTAGEGGTLQCSLTNGTEVQSGSTVDDGVALRFNARPMNGYKTDQWTINGEPYTRGKGKNTIIQKADKDLNVEVSFLKDIQLYTVEYTAGEGGTIAATVGAEAKAIQSNDQVEQGAVITFTATPKEGYELDHWMVDGKPAVAGADTKIEGNKLIVTLGDQDLKVEVTFK

-359 LRFTAKPMKGY
+359 LRFNARPMNGY

-379 EPFAKGK
+379 VPFAKGK
-386 GKNTIIQK
+386 GRNTIIQR
-394 ADKPLNVEVSF
+394 ADKDLNVEVSF

-412 TVEYVAEEGG
+412 TVEYVAEAGG

-434 HNYVD
+434 YNYVD

-542 DEGYEVDQWRIDDEV
+542 DEGYEVDQWRIDGEV

-610 QKGISSGDAIVQYS
+610 QKGISSGEAIVQYS

-699 QASGRINVKPGD
+699 QASGRTNVKPGD

-735 YNGTKTPTV
+735 YNGNKTPTV
-744 KLEMLTVTAKEDMT
+744 KPEMLTVKATEDMT

-791 FNGYKDVYIKS
+791 FNGYKDVYINS
-802 GDQVPAG
+802 GEQVPAG

-824 EHWLVNNT
+824 EHWLVNN
-832 KKACDKYSP
+832 KKTECDRYNP

-872 AGEGGAIAAT
+872 AGEGGTIAAT
-882 VGTDAK
+882 VGA
-888 AIQSKNQVEQG
+888 
-899 AVITFTA
+899 
-906 TPQEGYEL
+906 
-914 DQWMVNGNPA
+914 
-924 VAGADTKIE
+924 
-933 GNKLIV
+933 
-939 TLGDQDLK
+939 
-947 VEVTF
+947 
-952 KKLIVTYE
+952 
-960 VTYSAGEGGDI
+960 
-971 IGATYNG
+971 
-978 RTTIPSGSKV
+978 
-988 NENVYMR
+988 
-995 FTAMPNTEQD
+995 
-1005 YKVDQWIVN
+1005 
-1014 GEVQSQLAGRAFIMW
+1014 
-1029 QIKAKTD
+1029 
-1036 VKVTFKKEQM
+1036 
-1046 YEVNYKPDNEW
+1046 
-1057 GTIEAYYYDRGRKV
+1057 
-1071 AVEPKA
+1071 
-1077 MIKEGTFV
+1077 
-1085 EFQATVKD
+1085 
-1093 GYVLDAWT
+1093 
-1101 NNGEEIPVAD
+1101 
-1111 IESLKASIT
+1111 
-1120 LRANA
+1120 
-1125 VIDVK
+1125 
-1130 YHKLVVKHTVTFTAG
+1130 
-1145 EGGTITATVGPD
+1145 D

-1190 NGKPAVAGADTKI
+1190 N
-1203 EGNKLTVT
+1203 
-1211 LGDQDLKVQA
+1211 
-1221 TFKKL
+1221 
-1226 IVKHAVTFT
+1226 
-1235 AGEGG
+1235 
-1240 TIAATVGPD
+1240 
-1249 AKAIQ
+1249 
-1254 SKDQVEQGAVITFT
+1254 
-1268 ATPQK
+1268 
-1273 GYELDQWMVNG
+1273 
-1284 KPAVAGAD
+1284 
-1292 TKIEGNK
+1292 
-1299 LIVTLGDQD
+1299 
-1308 LKVKVTFKKLI
+1308 
-1319 VKHTVTF
+1319 
-1326 TAGEGG
+1326 
-1332 AIAATVGADAKAI
+1332 
-1345 QSKDQV
+1345 
-1351 EQGAVI
+1351 
-1357 TFTATPK
+1357 
-1364 EGYELDQWMVND
+1364 D
-1376 KPAVAGADTKIEGN
+1376 KPV
-1390 KLIVTL
+1390 
-1396 GDQDLKVE
+1396 
-1404 VTFKKLIVKHAVTF
+1404 
-1418 TAGEGGTIAATVGTE
+1418 
-1433 AKAIESKDQVE
+1433 
-1444 QGAVITFTATPQ
+1444 
-1456 EGYELDQWMVNGKPA
+1456 
-1471 VAGADTKIEGNKLI
+1471 
-1485 VTLGDQDL
+1485 
-1493 KVKVTFK
+1493 
-1500 KLIVKHTVT
+1500 
-1509 FTAGEGGAI
+1509 
-1518 AATVGADA
+1518 
-1526 KAIQSKDQVEQG
+1526 
-1538 AVITFTA
+1538 
-1545 TPQKGYELDQWMV
+1545 
-1558 NGKPAVAGADTKIE
+1558 VAGADTKIE

-1580 GDQDLKVEATFKKV
+1580 GDQDLKVEATFRKV

-1603 GLAVYPNPFA
+1603 ELAVYPNPFA

-1627 TAYLTSMQGEV
+1627 TAYLTSTQGEV

-1653 DALSQGTYLL
+1653 DALSHGTYLL
-1663 RVGSQSQL
+1663 RVGSHSQL

>member
-17 LGGWG
+17 FGGWG
-22 SKASG
+22 NKASG

-40 PKGVSALRCVT
+40 PKGVSDLRCVT
-51 YFPPEGK
+51 HFPPEGK

-115 DIDVVIVMKEPE
+115 DIDVVIVMKSS
-127 TATDE
+127 ATRLRSSEE
-132 CTVTLESSAGGHLT
+132 CIVTLESSAGGRLS
-146 AFYVDRD
+146 ALYVDID
-153 PFTQEEDKVYVYN
+153 PFSQEEDEVYVN
-166 GDPVPKNITLEVNA
+166 SGDAVPKNITLEVNA
-180 IPDMGAKIGKWYLDD
+180 IPDMGAKIGKWYQDD

-217 KVDFESSGQS
+217 KVDFETSAKP
-227 FEGVVFTFQED
+227 FEGYTVTLPDES
-238 TPEGTITAYYEDD
+238 PEGTIAAYYEDD
-251 NFNHKAF
+251 NYNHVPLQA
-258 HSGDKVPMGKMAYFT
+258 GENKVPKWKFVFLT

-279 YEFDYWTLNGEKG
+279 YEFSYWTFNGQRDDN
-292 SPYLMVVDE
+292 LI
-301 HTCKLTAEEDD
+301 TKLSDNSCRYEPDADV

-319 QTTPAGHKITLTA
+319 QTTPAGHKVTLTA

-339 CFLSTGPEVQSGSTV
+339 CSLTNGTEVQSGSTV

-359 LRFTAKPMKGY
+359 LRFNARPMNGY

-394 ADKPLNVEVSF
+394 ADKDLNVEVSF

-412 TVEYVAEEGG
+412 TVEY
-422 TIKSATYYDRTT
+422 
-434 HNYVD
+434 
-439 FQSGKELPKD
+439 
-449 SEVDIEVEPKA
+449 
-460 GYVVDLWY
+460 
-468 LNDQPIDASKGKTS
+468 
-482 QTITISNNSK
+482 
-492 IRITFATKPKQTVT
+492 
-506 YTASTGGTI
+506 
-515 QGTLLGTAFDSGSK
+515 
-529 LDEGS
+529 
-534 YIIFTATP
+534 
-542 DEGYEVDQWRIDDEV
+542 
-557 VTRYAGKKEI
+557 
-567 QERLGNKPLKVEVSF
+567 
-582 KKLPVTFPV
+582 
-591 VFTAGEG
+591 TAGEG
-598 GTIVAT
+598 GTI
-604 VAEGSA
+604 
-610 QKGISSGDAIVQYS
+610 
-624 RVTFTAKPESGYLV
+624 
-638 DQWTVNDQPQQF
+638 
-650 FAGKPELT
+650 
-658 RSVREALK
+658 
-666 VHVTFKEDKPA
+666 
-677 KLCTINYT
+677 
-685 KENEWGTLVAYYDT
+685 
-699 QASGRINVKPGD
+699 
-711 KVEEG
+711 
-716 YMITFLATPKEG
+716 
-728 YTIDHWT
+728 
-735 YNGTKTPTV
+735 
-744 KLEMLTVTAKEDMT
+744 
-758 VAVVCNKAKLCTVT
+758 
-772 FDAVSEG
+772 
-779 GKMTA
+779 
-784 SYLKDEG
+784 
-791 FNGYKDVYIKS
+791 
-802 GDQVPAG
+802 
-809 TEVTFVVTLTEGYTL
+809 
-824 EHWLVNNT
+824 
-832 KKACDKYSP
+832 
-841 LRLRELVINE
+841 
-851 DTEVKAVYKAP
+851 
-862 QKPQHAVTFT
+862 
-872 AGEGGAIAAT
+872 AAT
-882 VGTDAK
+882 VGAEAK
-888 AIQSKNQVEQG
+888 AIQSKDQVEQGAVITFIATPQEGYELDQWMVNGKPAVAGADTKIEGNKLIVTLGDQDLKVEATFKKVIVKHTVTFNAGEGGTIAATVGAEAKAIQSKDQVEQG

-914 DQWMVNGNPA
+914 DQWMVNGKRA
-924 VAGADTKIE
+924 VAGANTKIE

-947 VEVTF
+947 VEATF
-952 KKLIVTYE
+952 KKLPVTYE

-971 IGATYNG
+971 VGANYNG
-978 RTTIPSGSKV
+978 RKVIPSGSKV
-988 NENVYMR
+988 NENVFMR
-995 FTAMPNTEQD
+995 FTAKPNTAQG
-1005 YKVDQWIVN
+1005 YKVDQWFIN
-1014 GEVQSQLAGRAFIMW
+1014 GEVQSQLAGRPYINW
-1029 QIKAKTD
+1029 QIKAKTE
-1036 VKVTFKKEQM
+1036 VKVTFRKEQM
-1046 YEVNYKPDNEW
+1046 YEVDYKPDNEW
-1057 GTIEAYYYDRGRKV
+1057 GTIEAYYYDGGRKV
-1071 AVEPKA
+1071 TVEPKA
-1077 MIKEGTFV
+1077 KVKEGTFV
-1085 EFQATVKD
+1085 EFQATVKE
-1093 GYVLDAWT
+1093 GYALDAWT
-1101 NNGEEIPVAD
+1101 NNGHEIPVAD

-1145 EGGTITATVGPD
+1145 EGGTIAATVGAE

-1308 LKVKVTFKKLI
+1308 LKVEATFKKLI
-1319 VKHTVTF
+1319 VKHAVTF

-1332 AIAATVGADAKAI
+1332 AIAATVGPDAKAI

-1357 TFTATPK
+1357 TFTATPQK
-1364 EGYELDQWMVND
+1364 
-1376 KPAVAGADTKIEGN
+1376 
-1390 KLIVTL
+1390 
-1396 GDQDLKVE
+1396 
-1404 VTFKKLIVKHAVTF
+1404 
-1418 TAGEGGTIAATVGTE
+1418 
-1433 AKAIESKDQVE
+1433 
-1444 QGAVITFTATPQ
+1444 
-1456 EGYELDQWMVNGKPA
+1456 GYELDQWMVNGKPA

-1493 KVKVTFK
+1493 KVEATFK
-1500 KLIVKHTVT
+1500 KLIVKHAVT

-1518 AATVGADA
+1518 AATVGPDAKAIQSKDQVEQGAVITFTATPQKGYELDQWMVNGKPAVAGADTKIEGNKLIVTLGDQDLKVEATFKKLIVKHAVTFTAGEGGAIAATVGPDA

-1603 GLAVYPNPFA
+1603 ELAVYPNPFA
-1613 ERIVITIPAECIGQ
+1613 ERVVITIPAERIGQ

>member
-40 PKGVSALRCVT
+40 PKGVSDLRCVT
-51 YFPPEGK
+51 HFPPEGK
-58 VVVTSGRKIPA
+58 VVVTSGRKLPA
-69 GVQLTFTATV
+69 GAQLTFTATV

-97 EPEGYGGAK
+97 EPEGYGGAR
-106 MMEMEMPEE
+106 MMKMEMPEE
-115 DIDVVIVMKEPE
+115 DIDVVIVMKSS
-127 TATDE
+127 ATRLRSSEE
-132 CTVTLESSAGGHLT
+132 CIVTLESSAGGHLS
-146 AFYVDRD
+146 ALYVDFD
-153 PFTQEEDKVYVYN
+153 PFEQEEQEVNVES
-166 GDPVPKNITLEVNA
+166 GDAVPKNITLEVNA
-180 IPDMGAKIGKWYLDD
+180 IPDMGAKIGKWYQDG
-195 VAISGSEGSTRQT
+195 VAIDGSEGSTRRNFT
-208 FVIRKDTKI
+208 IRKDTKI
-217 KVDFESSGQS
+217 KVDFEASAKP
-227 FEGVVFTFQED
+227 FEGYTVTLPEES
-238 TPEGTITAYYEDD
+238 PEGTITAYYEDGNYNHVSLQAGD
-251 NFNHKAF
+251 N
-258 HSGDKVPMGKMAYFT
+258 KVPKWMFVFLT

-279 YEFDYWTLNGEKG
+279 YEFSYWTFNGQRNDD
-292 SPYLMVVDE
+292 LFM
-301 HTCKLTAEEDD
+301 KLSDNSCRFEPDADVTV
-312 TIGAVFK
+312 GAVFK
-319 QTTPAGHKITLTA
+319 RTAPAGHKITLTA

-339 CFLSTGPEVQSGSTV
+339 CSLSNGTEVQSGSTV

-359 LRFTAKPMKGY
+359 LRFTAKPKSGY

-412 TVEYVAEEGG
+412 TVEYVAEAGG

-434 HNYVD
+434 YNYVD

-449 SEVDIEVEPKA
+449 TDVDIEVEPKA

-482 QTITISNNSK
+482 QTITISENSK

-542 DEGYEVDQWRIDDEV
+542 DDGYEVDQWRIDDEV
-557 VTRYAGKKEI
+557 ITRYAGKKEI

-591 VFTAGEG
+591 VFTAGDG

-624 RVTFTAKPESGYLV
+624 QVTFTAKPKSGYHV
-638 DQWTVNDQPQQF
+638 DQWTVNDQPQKY

-658 RSVREALK
+658 RTVRDALK

-735 YNGTKTPTV
+735 YNGTKTPHV
-744 KLEMLTVTAKEDMT
+744 KPEMLTVTARENMT

-791 FNGYKDVYIKS
+791 FNGYKDVYINS

-832 KKACDKYSP
+832 KKACDKYNP

-882 VGTDAK
+882 VGPDAK
-888 AIQSKNQVEQG
+888 AIQSNDQVEQG

-906 TPQEGYEL
+906 TPQDGYEL
-914 DQWMVNGNPA
+914 DQWMVNDNPA

-947 VEVTF
+947 VKATF
-952 KKLIVTYE
+952 KKVIVTYE

-971 IGATYNG
+971 VGATFNG
-978 RTTIPSGSKV
+978 REVIPSGSKV
-988 NENVYMR
+988 NENIYMR
-995 FTAMPNTEQD
+995 FTAKPNTEQG
-1005 YKVDQWIVN
+1005 YKVDRWFIN
-1014 GEVQSQLAGRAFIMW
+1014 GEVQSQLTGRPYITW
-1029 QIKAKTD
+1029 QIKANTD
-1036 VKVTFKKEQM
+1036 VKVTFRKEQM
-1046 YEVNYKPDNEW
+1046 YEVDYKPDNEW
-1057 GTIEAYYYDRGRKV
+1057 GTIEAYYYDGGRKV
-1071 AVEPKA
+1071 TVEPKA
-1077 MIKEGTFV
+1077 KVKEGTFV
-1085 EFQATVKD
+1085 EFQATVKE
-1093 GYVLDAWT
+1093 GYALDAWT
-1101 NNGEEIPVAD
+1101 NNGHEIPVAD

-1130 YHKLVVKHTVTFTAG
+1130 YHKLVVKHAVTFTAG
-1145 EGGTITATVGPD
+1145 EGGTIAATVGAE

-1184 LDQWMV
+1184 LD
-1190 NGKPAVAGADTKI
+1190 
-1203 EGNKLTVT
+1203 
-1211 LGDQDLKVQA
+1211 
-1221 TFKKL
+1221 
-1226 IVKHAVTFT
+1226 H
-1235 AGEGG
+1235 
-1240 TIAATVGPD
+1240 
-1249 AKAIQ
+1249 
-1254 SKDQVEQGAVITFT
+1254 
-1268 ATPQK
+1268 
-1273 GYELDQWMVNG
+1273 WMVNG

-1308 LKVKVTFKKLI
+1308 LLVKVTFKKLI
-1319 VKHTVTF
+1319 VKHAVTF

-1332 AIAATVGADAKAI
+1332 TIAATVGAEAKTI

-1351 EQGAVI
+1351 EQGAGI

-1396 GDQDLKVE
+1396 GDQDL
-1404 VTFKKLIVKHAVTF
+1404 L
-1418 TAGEGGTIAATVGTE
+1418 
-1433 AKAIESKDQVE
+1433 
-1444 QGAVITFTATPQ
+1444 
-1456 EGYELDQWMVNGKPA
+1456 
-1471 VAGADTKIEGNKLI
+1471 
-1485 VTLGDQDL
+1485 
-1493 KVKVTFK
+1493 VKVTFK

-1518 AATVGADA
+1518 AATIGPDA

-1545 TPQKGYELDQWMV
+1545 TPQEGYELDHWMV

-1594 NAISQISEA
+1594 NAISQIFEA
-1603 GLAVYPNPFA
+1603 ELAVYPNPFA
-1613 ERIVITIPAECIGQ
+1613 ERIVITIPAERIGQ

>member
-40 PKGVSALRCVT
+40 PKGVSDLRCVT
-51 YFPPEGK
+51 HLPSEGK

-69 GVQLTFTATV
+69 GAQLTFTATV
-79 EDGYEIDHWMVNG
+79 EAGYEIDHWMVNG
-92 ELAQH
+92 ELTQH

-132 CTVTLESSAGGHLT
+132 CTVTLESSAGGRLT

-153 PFTQEEDKVYVYN
+153 PSTQEEDKVYVYN

-292 SPYLMVVDE
+292 SRYLMVVDE

-319 QTTPAGHKITLTA
+319 RTAPAGHKITLTA

-339 CFLSTGPEVQSGSTV
+339 CSLSNGTEVQSGSTV

-359 LRFTAKPMKGY
+359 LRFTAKPKSGY

-412 TVEYVAEEGG
+412 TVEYVAEAGG

-434 HNYVD
+434 YNYVD

-449 SEVDIEVEPKA
+449 TDVDIEVEPKA

-482 QTITISNNSK
+482 QTITISENSK

-542 DEGYEVDQWRIDDEV
+542 DDGYEVDQWRIDDEV
-557 VTRYAGKKEI
+557 ITRYAGKKEI
-567 QERLGNKPLKVEVSF
+567 TERLGNKPLKVEVSF

-591 VFTAGEG
+591 FFTAGEG

-624 RVTFTAKPESGYLV
+624 QVTFTAKPESGYLV

-832 KKACDKYSP
+832 KKACDKYNP

-862 QKPQHAVTFT
+862 QKPQHTVTFT
-872 AGEGGAIAAT
+872 AGEGGTIAAT

-888 AIQSKNQVEQG
+888 AIESKDQVEQG

-914 DQWMVNGNPA
+914 DQWMVNGKPA

-947 VEVTF
+947 VEATF
-952 KKLIVTYE
+952 KKLPVTYE

-1111 IESLKASIT
+1111 IETHKASIT

-1130 YHKLVVKHTVTFTAG
+1130 YHKLVVKHAVTFTAG
-1145 EGGTITATVGPD
+1145 EGGTIAATVGAE

-1172 ITFTATPQEGYE
+1172 ITFTATPQ
-1184 LDQWMV
+1184 
-1190 NGKPAVAGADTKI
+1190 
-1203 EGNKLTVT
+1203 
-1211 LGDQDLKVQA
+1211 
-1221 TFKKL
+1221 
-1226 IVKHAVTFT
+1226 
-1235 AGEGG
+1235 
-1240 TIAATVGPD
+1240 
-1249 AKAIQ
+1249 
-1254 SKDQVEQGAVITFT
+1254 
-1268 ATPQK
+1268 
-1273 GYELDQWMVNG
+1273 
-1284 KPAVAGAD
+1284 
-1292 TKIEGNK
+1292 
-1299 LIVTLGDQD
+1299 
-1308 LKVKVTFKKLI
+1308 
-1319 VKHTVTF
+1319 
-1326 TAGEGG
+1326 
-1332 AIAATVGADAKAI
+1332 
-1345 QSKDQV
+1345 
-1351 EQGAVI
+1351 
-1357 TFTATPK
+1357 

-1404 VTFKKLIVKHAVTF
+1404 VTFKQTTPAGHKVTLTAGEGGTLQCFLSNATEVQSGSTVDDGVALRFTAKPMKGYKTDQWTINGEPFAKGKGRNTIIQRADKDLNVEVSFLKDIKLYTVEYV
-1418 TAGEGGTIAATVGTE
+1418 AGEGGTIAATVGAE
-1433 AKAIESKDQVE
+1433 AKAIQSKDQVE

-1456 EGYELDQWMVNGKPA
+1456 EGYELDQWMVNDKPA

-1500 KLIVKHTVT
+1500 KLIVKHAVT

-1518 AATVGADA
+1518 AATVGPDA

-1545 TPQKGYELDQWMV
+1545 TPQEGYELDQWMV
-1558 NGKPAVAGADTKIE
+1558 NDKPAVAGADTKIE

-1594 NAISQISEA
+1594 IVKHAVTFTAGEGGTIAATVGAEAKAIESNDQVEQGAVITFTATPQEGYELDQWMVNDKPAVAGADTKIEGNKLIVTLGDQDLKVEVTFRKGNAFSQISEA

-1627 TAYLTSMQGEV
+1627 TAYLTSMQGEI

>member
-40 PKGVSALRCVT
+40 PKGVSDLRCVT
-51 YFPPEGK
+51 YLPSEGK

-69 GVQLTFTATV
+69 GTQLTFTATV
-79 EDGYEIDHWMVNG
+79 EAGYEIDHWTVNG

-97 EPEGYGGAK
+97 EPEAYGGAK
-106 MMEMEMPEE
+106 IMEMEMPEE

-127 TATDE
+127 TPTDE
-132 CTVTLESSAGGHLT
+132 CTVRLTPSTPDGGMLSAYYLE
-146 AFYVDRD
+146 RN
-153 PFTQEEDKVYVYN
+153 PFTGEEDATYIDD
-166 GDPVPKNITLEVNA
+166 GDRVPKNTQLKATAVPNS
-180 IPDMGAKIGKWYLDD
+180 GYTIGQWYQDG
-195 VAISGSEGSTRQT
+195 VAIEGSKGRESVSVVVRGNTE
-208 FVIRKDTKI
+208 I

-258 HSGDKVPMGKMAYFT
+258 HSGDKVPMGKMAFFT

-279 YEFDYWTLNGEKG
+279 YEFDYWTLNGEK
-292 SPYLMVVDE
+292 SRFLMIVDE
-301 HTCKLTAEEDD
+301 HTCKLSAEDND

-319 QTTPAGHKITLTA
+319 RTAPAGHKITLTA

-359 LRFTAKPMKGY
+359 LRIVAKPKSGY

-394 ADKPLNVEVSF
+394 ADKDLNVEVSF
-405 LKDIELY
+405 LKDIKLY
-412 TVEYVAEEGG
+412 TVEYVAEAGG

-434 HNYVD
+434 YNYVD
-439 FQSGKELPKD
+439 FQSGKELPKG

-482 QTITISNNSK
+482 QTITISENSK

-515 QGTLLGTAFDSGSK
+515 QGTLLGTAFDSGAK

-542 DEGYEVDQWRIDDEV
+542 DKGYEVDQWRIDDEV

-582 KKLPVTFPV
+582 KKIPVTFPV

-610 QKGISSGDAIVQYS
+610 HKTITSGDALVQYS
-624 RVTFTAKPESGYLV
+624 RVTFTAKPKSGYLV

-650 FAGKPELT
+650 FAGKLELT

-735 YNGTKTPTV
+735 YNGTKTPHV
-744 KLEMLTVTAKEDMT
+744 KPEMLTVKATEDMT

-791 FNGYKDVYIKS
+791 LNGYKDVYINS

-841 LRLRELVINE
+841 NRLRELVINE

-882 VGTDAK
+882 VGT
-888 AIQSKNQVEQG
+888 E
-899 AVITFTA
+899 
-906 TPQEGYEL
+906 
-914 DQWMVNGNPA
+914 
-924 VAGADTKIE
+924 
-933 GNKLIV
+933 
-939 TLGDQDLK
+939 
-947 VEVTF
+947 
-952 KKLIVTYE
+952 
-960 VTYSAGEGGDI
+960 
-971 IGATYNG
+971 
-978 RTTIPSGSKV
+978 
-988 NENVYMR
+988 
-995 FTAMPNTEQD
+995 
-1005 YKVDQWIVN
+1005 
-1014 GEVQSQLAGRAFIMW
+1014 
-1029 QIKAKTD
+1029 
-1036 VKVTFKKEQM
+1036 
-1046 YEVNYKPDNEW
+1046 
-1057 GTIEAYYYDRGRKV
+1057 
-1071 AVEPKA
+1071 
-1077 MIKEGTFV
+1077 
-1085 EFQATVKD
+1085 
-1093 GYVLDAWT
+1093 
-1101 NNGEEIPVAD
+1101 
-1111 IESLKASIT
+1111 
-1120 LRANA
+1120 
-1125 VIDVK
+1125 
-1130 YHKLVVKHTVTFTAG
+1130 
-1145 EGGTITATVGPD
+1145 
-1157 AKAIQSKDQVEQGAV
+1157 
-1172 ITFTATPQEGYE
+1172 
-1184 LDQWMV
+1184 
-1190 NGKPAVAGADTKI
+1190 
-1203 EGNKLTVT
+1203 
-1211 LGDQDLKVQA
+1211 
-1221 TFKKL
+1221 
-1226 IVKHAVTFT
+1226 
-1235 AGEGG
+1235 
-1240 TIAATVGPD
+1240 
-1249 AKAIQ
+1249 
-1254 SKDQVEQGAVITFT
+1254 
-1268 ATPQK
+1268 
-1273 GYELDQWMVNG
+1273 
-1284 KPAVAGAD
+1284 
-1292 TKIEGNK
+1292 
-1299 LIVTLGDQD
+1299 
-1308 LKVKVTFKKLI
+1308 
-1319 VKHTVTF
+1319 
-1326 TAGEGG
+1326 
-1332 AIAATVGADAKAI
+1332 AKAI

-1364 EGYELDQWMVND
+1364 EGYELD
-1376 KPAVAGADTKIEGN
+1376 
-1390 KLIVTL
+1390 
-1396 GDQDLKVE
+1396 
-1404 VTFKKLIVKHAVTF
+1404 H
-1418 TAGEGGTIAATVGTE
+1418 
-1433 AKAIESKDQVE
+1433 
-1444 QGAVITFTATPQ
+1444 
-1456 EGYELDQWMVNGKPA
+1456 
-1471 VAGADTKIEGNKLI
+1471 
-1485 VTLGDQDL
+1485 
-1493 KVKVTFK
+1493 
-1500 KLIVKHTVT
+1500 
-1509 FTAGEGGAI
+1509 
-1518 AATVGADA
+1518 
-1526 KAIQSKDQVEQG
+1526 
-1538 AVITFTA
+1538 
-1545 TPQKGYELDQWMV
+1545 WMV

-1580 GDQDLKVEATFKKV
+1580 GDQDLKVEATFKKLPVTYEVTYSAGEGGDIVGANYNGRKVIPSGSKVNENVYMRFTAKPNTAQGYKVDQWFVNGEVQSQLAGRPYITWQIKAKTDVKVTFRKEQMYEVDYKPDNEWGTIEAYYYDGGRKVTVEPKAKVKEGTFVEFQATVKEGYALDGWTNNGHEIPVADIETHKASLTLRANAVIDVKYHKLVVKHAVTFTAGEGGTIVATVGTEAKAIESKDQVEQGAVITFTATPKEGYELDHWMVGGKPAVAGADTKIEGNKLIVTLGDQDLKVEATFKKVIVKHAVTFTAGEGGAIAATVGADAKAIQSNDQVEQGAVITFTATPKEGYELDHWMVGGKPAVAGADTKIEGNKLIVTLGDQDLKVEATFKKLIVKHVVTFTAGEGGTIVATVGTEAKAIQSKDQVEQGAVITFTATPKEGYELDHWMVNGKPAVAGADTKIEGNKLIVTLGDQDLKVEVSFKKV

-1603 GLAVYPNPFA
+1603 ELAVYPNPFA

>member
-40 PKGVSALRCVT
+40 PKGVSDLRCVT
-51 YFPPEGK
+51 HLPSDGK
-58 VVVTSGRKIPA
+58 VVVTPGRKLPA
-69 GVQLTFTATV
+69 GTQLTFTATV
-79 EDGYEIDHWMVNG
+79 EAGYEIDHWTVNG

-97 EPEGYGGAK
+97 EPEAYGGAK
-106 MMEMEMPEE
+106 IMKMEMPEE
-115 DIDVVIVMKEPE
+115 DIDVVIVMKQPE
-127 TATDE
+127 TPTEE
-132 CTVTLESSAGGHLT
+132 CTVRLTPSTPDGGMLSAYYLERNPYTG
-146 AFYVDRD
+146 
-153 PFTQEEDKVYVYN
+153 EEDATYIDD
-166 GDPVPKNITLEVNA
+166 GDRVPKNTQLKATAVPNSGYTIGLWYQDGAA
-180 IPDMGAKIGKWYLDD
+180 I
-195 VAISGSEGSTRQT
+195 EGSKGQESVSVVVRDNTE
-208 FVIRKDTKI
+208 I

-258 HSGDKVPMGKMAYFT
+258 HSGDKVPMGKMAFFT

-279 YEFDYWTLNGEKG
+279 YEFDYWTLNGEK
-292 SPYLMVVDE
+292 SRFLMIVDE
-301 HTCKLTAEEDD
+301 HTCKLSAEDND

-319 QTTPAGHKITLTA
+319 RTAPAGHKITLTA

-359 LRFTAKPMKGY
+359 LRFNAKPMNGY

-386 GKNTIIQK
+386 GRNTITQK
-394 ADKPLNVEVSF
+394 ADKDLNVEVSF
-405 LKDIELY
+405 IKDIELY
-412 TVEYVAEEGG
+412 TVE
-422 TIKSATYYDRTT
+422 
-434 HNYVD
+434 
-439 FQSGKELPKD
+439 
-449 SEVDIEVEPKA
+449 
-460 GYVVDLWY
+460 
-468 LNDQPIDASKGKTS
+468 
-482 QTITISNNSK
+482 
-492 IRITFATKPKQTVT
+492 
-506 YTASTGGTI
+506 
-515 QGTLLGTAFDSGSK
+515 
-529 LDEGS
+529 
-534 YIIFTATP
+534 
-542 DEGYEVDQWRIDDEV
+542 
-557 VTRYAGKKEI
+557 
-567 QERLGNKPLKVEVSF
+567 
-582 KKLPVTFPV
+582 
-591 VFTAGEG
+591 
-598 GTIVAT
+598 
-604 VAEGSA
+604 
-610 QKGISSGDAIVQYS
+610 
-624 RVTFTAKPESGYLV
+624 
-638 DQWTVNDQPQQF
+638 
-650 FAGKPELT
+650 
-658 RSVREALK
+658 
-666 VHVTFKEDKPA
+666 
-677 KLCTINYT
+677 
-685 KENEWGTLVAYYDT
+685 
-699 QASGRINVKPGD
+699 
-711 KVEEG
+711 
-716 YMITFLATPKEG
+716 
-728 YTIDHWT
+728 
-735 YNGTKTPTV
+735 
-744 KLEMLTVTAKEDMT
+744 
-758 VAVVCNKAKLCTVT
+758 
-772 FDAVSEG
+772 
-779 GKMTA
+779 
-784 SYLKDEG
+784 
-791 FNGYKDVYIKS
+791 
-802 GDQVPAG
+802 
-809 TEVTFVVTLTEGYTL
+809 
-824 EHWLVNNT
+824 
-832 KKACDKYSP
+832 
-841 LRLRELVINE
+841 
-851 DTEVKAVYKAP
+851 
-862 QKPQHAVTFT
+862 FT

-882 VGTDAK
+882 VGAEAK
-888 AIQSKNQVEQG
+888 AIQSKDQVEQG

-914 DQWMVNGNPA
+914 DQWMVNDKPA

-939 TLGDQDLK
+939 TLGDQDL
-947 VEVTF
+947 
-952 KKLIVTYE
+952 L
-960 VTYSAGEGGDI
+960 
-971 IGATYNG
+971 
-978 RTTIPSGSKV
+978 
-988 NENVYMR
+988 
-995 FTAMPNTEQD
+995 
-1005 YKVDQWIVN
+1005 
-1014 GEVQSQLAGRAFIMW
+1014 
-1029 QIKAKTD
+1029 
-1036 VKVTFKKEQM
+1036 VKVTFKK
-1046 YEVNYKPDNEW
+1046 
-1057 GTIEAYYYDRGRKV
+1057 
-1071 AVEPKA
+1071 
-1077 MIKEGTFV
+1077 
-1085 EFQATVKD
+1085 
-1093 GYVLDAWT
+1093 
-1101 NNGEEIPVAD
+1101 
-1111 IESLKASIT
+1111 
-1120 LRANA
+1120 
-1125 VIDVK
+1125 VI
-1130 YHKLVVKHTVTFTAG
+1130 VKHAVTFTAG
-1145 EGGTITATVGPD
+1145 EGGAIAATVGPD

-1203 EGNKLTVT
+1203 EGNKLIVT
-1211 LGDQDLKVQA
+1211 LGDQDLTVEA

-1226 IVKHAVTFT
+1226 PVTYEVTYSAGEGGDIVGANYNGRKVIPSGSKVNENVYMRFTAKPNTEQGYKVDQWFINGQVQNQLTGRPYITWQIKAKTEVKVTFRKEQMYEVDYKPDNEWGTIEAYYYDGGRKVTVEPKAKVKEGTFVEFQATVKEGYALDGWTNNGDEIPVADIETHKASITLRANAVIDVKYHKLVVKHTVTYT

-1240 TIAATVGPD
+1240 AIAATVGPD

-1268 ATPQK
+1268 ATPQE
-1273 GYELDQWMVNG
+1273 GYELDQWMVND

-1308 LKVKVTFKKLI
+1308 LLVKVTFKKVI
-1319 VKHTVTF
+1319 VKHAVTF

-1332 AIAATVGADAKAI
+1332 AIAATVGPDAKAI

-1357 TFTATPK
+1357 TFTATPQ

-1404 VTFKKLIVKHAVTF
+1404 ATFKKLIVKHTVTF
-1418 TAGEGGTIAATVGTE
+1418 TAGEGGTIAATVGAE
-1433 AKAIESKDQVE
+1433 AKAIQSKDQVE

-1493 KVKVTFK
+1493 MVKATFK
-1500 KLIVKHTVT
+1500 RVIVKHAVT

-1518 AATVGADA
+1518 AATVGAEA

-1545 TPQKGYELDQWMV
+1545 TPQEGYELDQWMV
-1558 NGKPAVAGADTKIE
+1558 NDKPAVAGADTKIE

-1603 GLAVYPNPFA
+1603 ELAVYPNPFA

-1627 TAYLTSMQGEV
+1627 TAYLTSMQGEI

>member
-17 LGGWG
+17 LGGWS

-40 PKGVSALRCVT
+40 PKGVSDLRCVT
-51 YFPPEGK
+51 YLPSEGK
-58 VVVTSGRKIPA
+58 MTVTPGRKLPA
-69 GVQLTFTATV
+69 GAQLTFTATV
-79 EDGYEIDHWMVNG
+79 EAGYEIDHWLVNG
-92 ELAQH
+92 KPVNH

-106 MMEMEMPEE
+106 MMKMEMPQK
-115 DIDVVIVMKEPE
+115 DIDVVIVMKQS
-127 TATDE
+127 ATRLRSSEE
-132 CTVTLESSAGGHLT
+132 CIVTLESSAGGHLS
-146 AFYVDRD
+146 ALYVDFD
-153 PFTQEEDKVYVYN
+153 PFEQEEQEVNVES
-166 GDPVPKNITLEVNA
+166 GDAVPKNITLEVTA
-180 IPDMGAKIGKWYLDD
+180 IPDMWAKAKIGKWYQDG

-217 KVDFESSGQS
+217 KVDFEVPAKP
-227 FEGVVFTFQED
+227 FEGYTVTLPNES
-238 TPEGTITAYYEDD
+238 PEGTIAAYYEED
-251 NFNHKAF
+251 NFNHVSLQA
-258 HSGDKVPMGKMAYFT
+258 GENKVPKWKFVFLT

-279 YEFDYWTLNGEKG
+279 YEFSHWTFNGQRNDD
-292 SPYLMVVDE
+292 LIM
-301 HTCKLTAEEDD
+301 KLSDNSCRFEPDADVTV
-312 TIGAVFK
+312 GAVFK
-319 QTTPAGHKITLTA
+319 QTAPAGHKITLTA

-379 EPFAKGK
+379 DPFAKGK

-405 LKDIELY
+405 LKDIQLY
-412 TVEYVAEEGG
+412 TVEYAAEAGG

-434 HNYVD
+434 YNYVD

-468 LNDQPIDASKGKTS
+468 LNDQPIDGSKGKTS
-482 QTITISNNSK
+482 QTIKISDNSK

-542 DEGYEVDQWRIDDEV
+542 SKGYEVDQWRIDGEV

-582 KKLPVTFPV
+582 KKIPVTFPV

-610 QKGISSGDAIVQYS
+610 HKTISSGDAIVQYS
-624 RVTFTAKPESGYLV
+624 RVTFTAKPKSGYLV

-802 GDQVPAG
+802 GEQVPAG

-832 KKACDKYSP
+832 KKACDKYNP
-841 LRLRELVINE
+841 LRLRELAINE

-872 AGEGGAIAAT
+872 AGEGGTIAAT
-882 VGTDAK
+882 VGT
-888 AIQSKNQVEQG
+888 E
-899 AVITFTA
+899 
-906 TPQEGYEL
+906 
-914 DQWMVNGNPA
+914 
-924 VAGADTKIE
+924 
-933 GNKLIV
+933 
-939 TLGDQDLK
+939 
-947 VEVTF
+947 
-952 KKLIVTYE
+952 
-960 VTYSAGEGGDI
+960 
-971 IGATYNG
+971 
-978 RTTIPSGSKV
+978 
-988 NENVYMR
+988 
-995 FTAMPNTEQD
+995 
-1005 YKVDQWIVN
+1005 
-1014 GEVQSQLAGRAFIMW
+1014 
-1029 QIKAKTD
+1029 
-1036 VKVTFKKEQM
+1036 
-1046 YEVNYKPDNEW
+1046 
-1057 GTIEAYYYDRGRKV
+1057 
-1071 AVEPKA
+1071 
-1077 MIKEGTFV
+1077 
-1085 EFQATVKD
+1085 
-1093 GYVLDAWT
+1093 
-1101 NNGEEIPVAD
+1101 
-1111 IESLKASIT
+1111 
-1120 LRANA
+1120 
-1125 VIDVK
+1125 
-1130 YHKLVVKHTVTFTAG
+1130 
-1145 EGGTITATVGPD
+1145 
-1157 AKAIQSKDQVEQGAV
+1157 
-1172 ITFTATPQEGYE
+1172 
-1184 LDQWMV
+1184 
-1190 NGKPAVAGADTKI
+1190 
-1203 EGNKLTVT
+1203 
-1211 LGDQDLKVQA
+1211 
-1221 TFKKL
+1221 
-1226 IVKHAVTFT
+1226 
-1235 AGEGG
+1235 
-1240 TIAATVGPD
+1240 
-1249 AKAIQ
+1249 
-1254 SKDQVEQGAVITFT
+1254 
-1268 ATPQK
+1268 
-1273 GYELDQWMVNG
+1273 
-1284 KPAVAGAD
+1284 
-1292 TKIEGNK
+1292 
-1299 LIVTLGDQD
+1299 
-1308 LKVKVTFKKLI
+1308 
-1319 VKHTVTF
+1319 
-1326 TAGEGG
+1326 
-1332 AIAATVGADAKAI
+1332 AKAI

-1364 EGYELDQWMVND
+1364 EGYELDHWMVGG

-1396 GDQDLKVE
+1396 GDQNLKVE
-1404 VTFKKLIVKHAVTF
+1404 ATFKKLIVKHAVTF

-1433 AKAIESKDQVE
+1433 AKAI
-1444 QGAVITFTATPQ
+1444 
-1456 EGYELDQWMVNGKPA
+1456 
-1471 VAGADTKIEGNKLI
+1471 
-1485 VTLGDQDL
+1485 
-1493 KVKVTFK
+1493 
-1500 KLIVKHTVT
+1500 
-1509 FTAGEGGAI
+1509 
-1518 AATVGADA
+1518 
-1526 KAIQSKDQVEQG
+1526 QSKDQVEQG

-1545 TPQKGYELDQWMV
+1545 TPKEGYELDHWMV

-1603 GLAVYPNPFA
+1603 ELAVYPNPFA
-1613 ERIVITIPAECIGQ
+1613 ERIVITVPAECIGQ

>member
-40 PKGVSALRCVT
+40 PKGVSDLRCVT

-132 CTVTLESSAGGHLT
+132 CTVTLESSAGGRLT

-180 IPDMGAKIGKWYLDD
+180 IAETGAKIGKWYQDD

-208 FVIRKDTKI
+208 FVIRTDTKI
-217 KVDFESSGQS
+217 KVDFETSVKP
-227 FEGVVFTFQED
+227 FEGYTVTLPDES
-238 TPEGTITAYYEDD
+238 PEGTIAAYYEDD
-251 NFNHKAF
+251 NFNQVSLQA
-258 HSGDKVPMGKMAYFT
+258 GENKVPKWKVVFLT

-279 YEFDYWTLNGEKG
+279 YEFSYWTFNGQRDDN
-292 SPYLMVVDE
+292 LI
-301 HTCKLTAEEDD
+301 TKLSDNSCRYEPDADV

-319 QTTPAGHKITLTA
+319 QTTPAGHKVTLTA

-339 CFLSTGPEVQSGSTV
+339 CFLSNATEVQSGSTV

-386 GKNTIIQK
+386 GRNTIIQK
-394 ADKPLNVEVSF
+394 ADKDLNVEVSF

-412 TVEYVAEEGG
+412 TVEYVAEAGG

-434 HNYVD
+434 YNYVD

-482 QTITISNNSK
+482 QTIMISNNSK

-744 KLEMLTVTAKEDMT
+744 KPEMLTVTAKEDMT

-824 EHWLVNNT
+824 EHWLVNN
-832 KKACDKYSP
+832 KKTECDKYNP

-888 AIQSKNQVEQG
+888 AIQSKDQVEQGAVITFTATPQEGYELDHWMVNGKPAVAGADTKIEGNKLIVTLGDQDLKVEVTFKKLIVKHAVTFTAGEGGTIAATVGAEAKAIQSNDQVEQG

-947 VEVTF
+947 VEATF
-952 KKLIVTYE
+952 KKLPVTYE

-988 NENVYMR
+988 DENVYMR

-1111 IESLKASIT
+1111 IETLKANIT

-1130 YHKLVVKHTVTFTAG
+1130 YHKLV
-1145 EGGTITATVGPD
+1145 
-1157 AKAIQSKDQVEQGAV
+1157 
-1172 ITFTATPQEGYE
+1172 
-1184 LDQWMV
+1184 
-1190 NGKPAVAGADTKI
+1190 
-1203 EGNKLTVT
+1203 
-1211 LGDQDLKVQA
+1211 
-1221 TFKKL
+1221 
-1226 IVKHAVTFT
+1226 VKHAVTFT

-1240 TIAATVGPD
+1240 TIAATVGPE
-1249 AKAIQ
+1249 AKAIE
-1254 SKDQVEQGAVITFT
+1254 SNDQVEQGAVITFT
-1268 ATPQK
+1268 ATPQ
-1273 GYELDQWMVNG
+1273 
-1284 KPAVAGAD
+1284 
-1292 TKIEGNK
+1292 
-1299 LIVTLGDQD
+1299 
-1308 LKVKVTFKKLI
+1308 
-1319 VKHTVTF
+1319 
-1326 TAGEGG
+1326 
-1332 AIAATVGADAKAI
+1332 
-1345 QSKDQV
+1345 
-1351 EQGAVI
+1351 
-1357 TFTATPK
+1357 

-1396 GDQDLKVE
+1396 GDQDLKV
-1404 VTFKKLIVKHAVTF
+1404 
-1418 TAGEGGTIAATVGTE
+1418 
-1433 AKAIESKDQVE
+1433 Q
-1444 QGAVITFTATPQ
+1444 
-1456 EGYELDQWMVNGKPA
+1456 
-1471 VAGADTKIEGNKLI
+1471 
-1485 VTLGDQDL
+1485 
-1493 KVKVTFK
+1493 
-1500 KLIVKHTVT
+1500 
-1509 FTAGEGGAI
+1509 
-1518 AATVGADA
+1518 
-1526 KAIQSKDQVEQG
+1526 
-1538 AVITFTA
+1538 
-1545 TPQKGYELDQWMV
+1545 
-1558 NGKPAVAGADTKIE
+1558 
-1572 GNKLIVTL
+1572 
-1580 GDQDLKVEATFKKV
+1580 ATFKKV

-1627 TAYLTSMQGEV
+1627 TAYLTSMQGEI

>member
-17 LGGWG
+17 LGGWS

-40 PKGVSALRCVT
+40 PKGVSDLRCVT
-51 YFPPEGK
+51 HLPSEGK

-69 GVQLTFTATV
+69 GAQLTFTATV
-79 EDGYEIDHWMVNG
+79 EAGYEIDHWLVNG
-92 ELAQH
+92 KPVNH

-106 MMEMEMPEE
+106 MMEMEMPQK
-115 DIDVVIVMKEPE
+115 DIDVVIVMKPSE
-127 TATDE
+127 TRLRRSE
-132 CTVTLESSAGGHLT
+132 KCIVTLESSAGGHLS
-146 AFYVDRD
+146 ARYVDFD
-153 PFTQEEDKVYVYN
+153 PFEQEDVDVNVES
-166 GDPVPKNITLEVNA
+166 GDAVPKNITLEVNA
-180 IPDMGAKIGKWYLDD
+180 IADMGAKIGKWYQDD

-217 KVDFESSGQS
+217 KVDFETSAKP
-227 FEGVVFTFQED
+227 FEGYIVTLPNES
-238 TPEGTITAYYEDD
+238 PEGTIAAYYEAD
-251 NFNHKAF
+251 NYDHVSLQAGEN
-258 HSGDKVPMGKMAYFT
+258 KVPKWKFVFLT

-279 YEFDYWTLNGEKG
+279 YEFSYWTFNGQRNDD
-292 SPYLMVVDE
+292 LIM
-301 HTCKLTAEEDD
+301 KLSDNSCRFEPDADV

-319 QTTPAGHKITLTA
+319 QTAPAGHKITLTA
-332 GEGGTLQ
+332 GDGGTLQ
-339 CFLSTGPEVQSGSTV
+339 CFLSNGTEVQSGSSV

-359 LRFTAKPMKGY
+359 LRIVAKPMKGY

-394 ADKPLNVEVSF
+394 ADKDLNVKVSF
-405 LKDIELY
+405 LKDIQLY
-412 TVEYVAEEGG
+412 TVEYTAGEGG

-434 HNYVD
+434 YNYVD

-468 LNDQPIDASKGKTS
+468 LNDQPIDGSKGKTS
-482 QTITISNNSK
+482 QTIKISDNSK

-506 YTASTGGTI
+506 YTAGTGGTI

-542 DEGYEVDQWRIDDEV
+542 SKGYEVDQWSIDGEV

-567 QERLGNKPLKVEVSF
+567 TERLGNKPLKVEVSF

-610 QKGISSGDAIVQYS
+610 HKTISSGDALVQYS
-624 RVTFTAKPESGYLV
+624 RVTFTAKPNSGYLV
-638 DQWTVNDQPQQF
+638 DQWTVNDQPQQN

-658 RSVREALK
+658 RSVRDALK

-677 KLCTINYT
+677 KLCKINYT

-735 YNGTKTPTV
+735 YNGAKTPSV
-744 KLEMLTVTAKEDMT
+744 KPEMLTVTAKEDMT

-784 SYLKDEG
+784 YYLKDEG
-791 FNGYKDVYIKS
+791 FSGYKEVYIKS
-802 GDQVPAG
+802 GVQVPAG
-809 TEVTFVVTLTEGYTL
+809 TEVTFDVTLTEGYTL

-841 LRLRELVINE
+841 LRLRELAINE

-872 AGEGGAIAAT
+872 AGEDGTIVAT
-882 VGTDAK
+882 VGTEAK
-888 AIQSKNQVEQG
+888 AIE
-899 AVITFTA
+899 
-906 TPQEGYEL
+906 
-914 DQWMVNGNPA
+914 
-924 VAGADTKIE
+924 
-933 GNKLIV
+933 
-939 TLGDQDLK
+939 
-947 VEVTF
+947 
-952 KKLIVTYE
+952 
-960 VTYSAGEGGDI
+960 
-971 IGATYNG
+971 
-978 RTTIPSGSKV
+978 
-988 NENVYMR
+988 
-995 FTAMPNTEQD
+995 
-1005 YKVDQWIVN
+1005 
-1014 GEVQSQLAGRAFIMW
+1014 
-1029 QIKAKTD
+1029 
-1036 VKVTFKKEQM
+1036 
-1046 YEVNYKPDNEW
+1046 
-1057 GTIEAYYYDRGRKV
+1057 
-1071 AVEPKA
+1071 
-1077 MIKEGTFV
+1077 
-1085 EFQATVKD
+1085 
-1093 GYVLDAWT
+1093 
-1101 NNGEEIPVAD
+1101 
-1111 IESLKASIT
+1111 
-1120 LRANA
+1120 
-1125 VIDVK
+1125 
-1130 YHKLVVKHTVTFTAG
+1130 
-1145 EGGTITATVGPD
+1145 
-1157 AKAIQSKDQVEQGAV
+1157 SKDQVEQGAV
-1172 ITFTATPQEGYE
+1172 ITFTATPKEGYE
-1184 LDQWMV
+1184 LDHWMV
-1190 NGKPAVAGADTKI
+1190 G
-1203 EGNKLTVT
+1203 
-1211 LGDQDLKVQA
+1211 
-1221 TFKKL
+1221 
-1226 IVKHAVTFT
+1226 
-1235 AGEGG
+1235 
-1240 TIAATVGPD
+1240 
-1249 AKAIQ
+1249 
-1254 SKDQVEQGAVITFT
+1254 
-1268 ATPQK
+1268 
-1273 GYELDQWMVNG
+1273 G

-1308 LKVKVTFKKLI
+1308 LKVE
-1319 VKHTVTF
+1319 
-1326 TAGEGG
+1326 A
-1332 AIAATVGADAKAI
+1332 
-1345 QSKDQV
+1345 
-1351 EQGAVI
+1351 
-1357 TFTATPK
+1357 
-1364 EGYELDQWMVND
+1364 
-1376 KPAVAGADTKIEGN
+1376 
-1390 KLIVTL
+1390 
-1396 GDQDLKVE
+1396 
-1404 VTFKKLIVKHAVTF
+1404 TFKKLIVKHA
-1418 TAGEGGTIAATVGTE
+1418 
-1433 AKAIESKDQVE
+1433 
-1444 QGAVITFTATPQ
+1444 
-1456 EGYELDQWMVNGKPA
+1456 
-1471 VAGADTKIEGNKLI
+1471 
-1485 VTLGDQDL
+1485 
-1493 KVKVTFK
+1493 
-1500 KLIVKHTVT
+1500 VT

-1545 TPQKGYELDQWMV
+1545 TPQEGYELDHWMV
-1558 NGKPAVAGADTKIE
+1558 DGKPAVAGADTKIE

-1580 GDQDLKVEATFKKV
+1580 GDQDLKVEATFRKA

-1603 GLAVYPNPFA
+1603 ELAVYPNPFA
-1613 ERIVITIPAECIGQ
+1613 ERIVITVPAECIGQ

>member
-17 LGGWG
+17 MGGWG
-22 SKASG
+22 NKASG

-40 PKGVSALRCVT
+40 PKGVSDLRCVT
-51 YFPPEGK
+51 YLPSEGK

-97 EPEGYGGAK
+97 EPDGYGGAK
-106 MMEMEMPEE
+106 MMEMEMLEE

-258 HSGDKVPMGKMAYFT
+258 HSGDKVPMGKMAFFT

-279 YEFDYWTLNGEKG
+279 YEFDYWTLNGEK
-292 SPYLMVVDE
+292 SRFLMIVDE
-301 HTCKLTAEEDD
+301 HTCKLSAEEND

-319 QTTPAGHKITLTA
+319 RTAPAGHKITLKA

-359 LRFTAKPMKGY
+359 LRFNAKPMSGY

-386 GKNTIIQK
+386 GRNTIIQK
-394 ADKPLNVEVSF
+394 ADKDLNVEVSF
-405 LKDIELY
+405 IKDIKLY
-412 TVEYVAEEGG
+412 TVE
-422 TIKSATYYDRTT
+422 
-434 HNYVD
+434 
-439 FQSGKELPKD
+439 
-449 SEVDIEVEPKA
+449 
-460 GYVVDLWY
+460 
-468 LNDQPIDASKGKTS
+468 
-482 QTITISNNSK
+482 
-492 IRITFATKPKQTVT
+492 
-506 YTASTGGTI
+506 
-515 QGTLLGTAFDSGSK
+515 
-529 LDEGS
+529 
-534 YIIFTATP
+534 
-542 DEGYEVDQWRIDDEV
+542 
-557 VTRYAGKKEI
+557 
-567 QERLGNKPLKVEVSF
+567 
-582 KKLPVTFPV
+582 
-591 VFTAGEG
+591 
-598 GTIVAT
+598 
-604 VAEGSA
+604 
-610 QKGISSGDAIVQYS
+610 
-624 RVTFTAKPESGYLV
+624 
-638 DQWTVNDQPQQF
+638 
-650 FAGKPELT
+650 
-658 RSVREALK
+658 
-666 VHVTFKEDKPA
+666 
-677 KLCTINYT
+677 
-685 KENEWGTLVAYYDT
+685 
-699 QASGRINVKPGD
+699 
-711 KVEEG
+711 
-716 YMITFLATPKEG
+716 
-728 YTIDHWT
+728 
-735 YNGTKTPTV
+735 
-744 KLEMLTVTAKEDMT
+744 
-758 VAVVCNKAKLCTVT
+758 
-772 FDAVSEG
+772 
-779 GKMTA
+779 
-784 SYLKDEG
+784 
-791 FNGYKDVYIKS
+791 
-802 GDQVPAG
+802 
-809 TEVTFVVTLTEGYTL
+809 
-824 EHWLVNNT
+824 
-832 KKACDKYSP
+832 
-841 LRLRELVINE
+841 
-851 DTEVKAVYKAP
+851 
-862 QKPQHAVTFT
+862 FT

-882 VGTDAK
+882 VGPEAK
-888 AIQSKNQVEQG
+888 AIQSNDQVEQG

-914 DQWMVNGNPA
+914 DQWMVNGKPAVAGADTKIEGNKLIVTLGDQDLTVKAAFKKVIVKHAVTFTAGEGGTIAATVGPEAKAIQSNDQVEQGAVITFTATPKEGYELDQWMVNGKPAVAGADTKIEGNKLIVTLGDQDLTVEVTFKKVIVKHTVTFTAGEGGTIAATVGAEAKAIQSKDQVEQGAVITFTATPQEGYELDQWMVNGKRA

-947 VEVTF
+947 VEATF
-952 KKLIVTYE
+952 KKLPVTYE

-971 IGATYNG
+971 IGANYNG
-978 RTTIPSGSKV
+978 RKVIPSGSKV

-995 FTAMPNTEQD
+995 FTAKPNTAQG
-1005 YKVDQWIVN
+1005 YKVDQWFIN
-1014 GEVQSQLAGRAFIMW
+1014 GEVQSQLAGRPYINW
-1029 QIKAKTD
+1029 QIKAKTE
-1036 VKVTFKKEQM
+1036 VKVTFRKEQM
-1046 YEVNYKPDNEW
+1046 YEVDYKPDNEW
-1057 GTIEAYYYDRGRKV
+1057 GTIEAYYYDGGRKV
-1071 AVEPKA
+1071 TVEPKA
-1077 MIKEGTFV
+1077 KVKEGTFV
-1085 EFQATVKD
+1085 EFQATLKE
-1093 GYVLDAWT
+1093 GYALDAWT
-1101 NNGEEIPVAD
+1101 NNGHEIPVAD

-1308 LKVKVTFKKLI
+1308 LKVE
-1319 VKHTVTF
+1319 
-1326 TAGEGG
+1326 A
-1332 AIAATVGADAKAI
+1332 
-1345 QSKDQV
+1345 
-1351 EQGAVI
+1351 
-1357 TFTATPK
+1357 
-1364 EGYELDQWMVND
+1364 
-1376 KPAVAGADTKIEGN
+1376 
-1390 KLIVTL
+1390 
-1396 GDQDLKVE
+1396 
-1404 VTFKKLIVKHAVTF
+1404 TFKKLIVKHAVTF
-1418 TAGEGGTIAATVGTE
+1418 TAGEGGTIAATVGAE
-1433 AKAIESKDQVE
+1433 AKAIQSKDQVE

-1456 EGYELDQWMVNGKPA
+1456 EGYELDQWMVN
-1471 VAGADTKIEGNKLI
+1471 D
-1485 VTLGDQDL
+1485 
-1493 KVKVTFK
+1493 
-1500 KLIVKHTVT
+1500 
-1509 FTAGEGGAI
+1509 
-1518 AATVGADA
+1518 
-1526 KAIQSKDQVEQG
+1526 
-1538 AVITFTA
+1538 
-1545 TPQKGYELDQWMV
+1545 
-1558 NGKPAVAGADTKIE
+1558 KPAVAGADTKIE

-1603 GLAVYPNPFA
+1603 ELAVYPNPFA
-1613 ERIVITIPAECIGQ
+1613 ERVVITIPAECIGQ

>member
-40 PKGVSALRCVT
+40 PKGVSDLRCVT
-51 YFPPEGK
+51 YLPSEGK

-69 GVQLTFTATV
+69 GTQLTFTATV
-79 EDGYEIDHWMVNG
+79 EAGYEIDHWTVNG

-97 EPEGYGGAK
+97 EPEAYGGAK
-106 MMEMEMPEE
+106 IMEMEMPEE

-127 TATDE
+127 TPTDE
-132 CTVTLESSAGGHLT
+132 CTVRLTPSTPDGGMLSAYYLE
-146 AFYVDRD
+146 RN
-153 PFTQEEDKVYVYN
+153 PFTGEEEETYIDD
-166 GDPVPKNITLEVNA
+166 GDRVPKNTQLKATAVPNS
-180 IPDMGAKIGKWYLDD
+180 GYTIGQWYQDG
-195 VAISGSEGSTRQT
+195 VAIEGSKGRESVSVVVRGNTE
-208 FVIRKDTKI
+208 I

-258 HSGDKVPMGKMAYFT
+258 HSGDKVPMGKMAFFT

-279 YEFDYWTLNGEKG
+279 YEFDYWTLNGEK
-292 SPYLMVVDE
+292 SRFLMIVDE
-301 HTCKLTAEEDD
+301 HTCKLSAEDND

-319 QTTPAGHKITLTA
+319 RTAPAGHKITLTA

-359 LRFTAKPMKGY
+359 LRIVAKPKSGY

-394 ADKPLNVEVSF
+394 ADKDLNVEVSF
-405 LKDIELY
+405 LKDIKLY
-412 TVEYVAEEGG
+412 TVEYVAEAGG

-434 HNYVD
+434 YNYVD
-439 FQSGKELPKD
+439 FQSGKELPKG

-482 QTITISNNSK
+482 QTITISENSK

-515 QGTLLGTAFDSGSK
+515 QGTLLGTAFDSGAK

-542 DEGYEVDQWRIDDEV
+542 DKGYEVDQWRIDDEV

-582 KKLPVTFPV
+582 KKIPVTFPV

-610 QKGISSGDAIVQYS
+610 HKTITSGDALVQYS
-624 RVTFTAKPESGYLV
+624 RVTFTAKPKSGYLV

-650 FAGKPELT
+650 FAGKLELT

-735 YNGTKTPTV
+735 YNGTKTPHV
-744 KLEMLTVTAKEDMT
+744 KPEMLTVKATEDMT

-791 FNGYKDVYIKS
+791 LNGYKDVYINS

-841 LRLRELVINE
+841 NRLRELVINE

-862 QKPQHAVTFT
+862 QKPQQAVTFT
-872 AGEGGAIAAT
+872 AGEGGTIAAT
-882 VGTDAK
+882 VGADAK
-888 AIQSKNQVEQG
+888 AIQSKDQIEQG

-906 TPQEGYEL
+906 TPKDGYVL
-914 DQWMVNGNPA
+914 DHWMVGGKRA

-947 VEVTF
+947 VEATF
-952 KKLIVTYE
+952 KKLPVTYE

-971 IGATYNG
+971 VGANYNG
-978 RTTIPSGSKV
+978 RKVIPSGSKV
-988 NENVYMR
+988 NENVSMR
-995 FTAMPNTEQD
+995 FTAKPNTAQG
-1005 YKVDQWIVN
+1005 YKVDQWFIN
-1014 GEVQSQLAGRAFIMW
+1014 GQVQNQLTGRPFIFW
-1029 QIKAKTD
+1029 QIKAKTE
-1036 VKVTFKKEQM
+1036 VKVTFRKEQM
-1046 YEVNYKPDNEW
+1046 YEVDYKPDNEW
-1057 GTIEAYYYDRGRKV
+1057 GTIEAYYYDGGRKV
-1071 AVEPKA
+1071 TVEPKA
-1077 MIKEGTFV
+1077 KVKEGTFV
-1085 EFQATVKD
+1085 EFQATVKEGYALD
-1093 GYVLDAWT
+1093 GWT
-1101 NNGEEIPVAD
+1101 NNGHEIPVAD
-1111 IESLKASIT
+1111 IETHKASLT

-1130 YHKLVVKHTVTFTAG
+1130 YHKLVVKHAVTFTAG
-1145 EGGTITATVGPD
+1145 EGGAIAATVGTE
-1157 AKAIQSKDQVEQGAV
+1157 AKAIQSKDQIEQGAV

-1184 LDQWMV
+1184 LD
-1190 NGKPAVAGADTKI
+1190 
-1203 EGNKLTVT
+1203 
-1211 LGDQDLKVQA
+1211 
-1221 TFKKL
+1221 
-1226 IVKHAVTFT
+1226 H
-1235 AGEGG
+1235 
-1240 TIAATVGPD
+1240 
-1249 AKAIQ
+1249 
-1254 SKDQVEQGAVITFT
+1254 
-1268 ATPQK
+1268 
-1273 GYELDQWMVNG
+1273 WMVNG

-1308 LKVKVTFKKLI
+1308 LKVE
-1319 VKHTVTF
+1319 
-1326 TAGEGG
+1326 A
-1332 AIAATVGADAKAI
+1332 
-1345 QSKDQV
+1345 
-1351 EQGAVI
+1351 
-1357 TFTATPK
+1357 
-1364 EGYELDQWMVND
+1364 
-1376 KPAVAGADTKIEGN
+1376 
-1390 KLIVTL
+1390 
-1396 GDQDLKVE
+1396 
-1404 VTFKKLIVKHAVTF
+1404 TFKKLIVKHAVTF

-1433 AKAIESKDQVE
+1433 AKAI
-1444 QGAVITFTATPQ
+1444 
-1456 EGYELDQWMVNGKPA
+1456 
-1471 VAGADTKIEGNKLI
+1471 
-1485 VTLGDQDL
+1485 
-1493 KVKVTFK
+1493 
-1500 KLIVKHTVT
+1500 
-1509 FTAGEGGAI
+1509 
-1518 AATVGADA
+1518 
-1526 KAIQSKDQVEQG
+1526 QSKDQVEQG

-1545 TPQKGYELDQWMV
+1545 TPKEGYELDHWMV

-1603 GLAVYPNPFA
+1603 ELAVYPNPFA
-1613 ERIVITIPAECIGQ
+1613 ERIVITVPAECIGQ

-1663 RVGSQSQL
+1663 RVGSHSQL

>member
-27 QSSGATYAVRYTL
+27 QSSEATYAVRYTL
-40 PKGVSALRCVT
+40 PKGVSDLRCVT
-51 YFPPEGK
+51 YLPSEGK
-58 VVVTSGRKIPA
+58 VVVTSGRKLPVGA
-69 GVQLTFTATV
+69 QLTFTATV
-79 EDGYEIDHWMVNG
+79 EAGYEIDHWTVNG
-92 ELAQH
+92 KLAQH
-97 EPEGYGGAK
+97 EPEAYGGAK
-106 MMEMEMPEE
+106 MMEMEMPGE
-115 DIDVVIVMKEPE
+115 DINVVIVMKEPK

-132 CTVTLESSAGGHLT
+132 CRVRLTPSTPDGGMLSAYYLE
-146 AFYVDRD
+146 RN
-153 PFTQEEDKVYVYN
+153 PFTGDEEEIHIDD
-166 GDPVPKNITLEVNA
+166 GDRVPKFTTLKVTAVPNS
-180 IPDMGAKIGKWYLDD
+180 GYTIGQWYQDG
-195 VAISGSEGSTRQT
+195 VAIEGSKGMKSVSVVVRGNTE
-208 FVIRKDTKI
+208 I

-238 TPEGTITAYYEDD
+238 APKGTITAYYEDD

-292 SPYLMVVDE
+292 SRYLMVVDE
-301 HTCKLTAEEDD
+301 HTCKLTAKEDD

-332 GEGGTLQ
+332 GEGGTIQ
-339 CFLSTGPEVQSGSTV
+339 CLLSTGSEVQSGSTV

-359 LRFTAKPMKGY
+359 LRFNARPMSGY

-386 GKNTIIQK
+386 GRNTITQK
-394 ADKPLNVEVSF
+394 ADKDLNVEVSF

-422 TIKSATYYDRTT
+422 TIKSATYYDRTSY
-434 HNYVD
+434 NYVA

-449 SEVDIEVEPKA
+449 SEINIEVEPKA

-482 QTITISNNSK
+482 QTITIRENSK
-492 IRITFATKPKQTVT
+492 IRITFTTKPKQTVT

-542 DEGYEVDQWRIDDEV
+542 DEGYEVDQWRIDGEII
-557 VTRYAGKKEI
+557 TRYAGKKEI

-610 QKGISSGDAIVQYS
+610 QKSISSGDAIVQYS
-624 RVTFTAKPESGYLV
+624 RVTFTAKPKSGYLV

-699 QASGRINVKPGD
+699 QSSGRINVKPGD

-744 KLEMLTVTAKEDMT
+744 KPEMLTVTAKEDMT

-772 FDAVSEG
+772 FDAVNEG
-779 GKMTA
+779 GTMTA

-791 FNGYKDVYIKS
+791 FNGYKDVYITS
-802 GDQVPAG
+802 GEQVPAG

-824 EHWLVNNT
+824 EYWLVNKT
-832 KKACDKYSP
+832 KKECDRYNP

-862 QKPQHAVTFT
+862 QKPQYSVTYTAGEGGRIVGLSGDAKSKVDSGSKVDKGTMVRLIAIADTDKGYMIDQWTINGEVKPEYTGKVFIIIPINTDTKISVSFKKQNKYKVFFTSDNEWGKLTAKYSQRGFIDVESGQELKEGTIVYFSASVKDGYEIDSWTCNGNPIKDSTPKGAKITLKTDSRIEVQYHKLIVKHAVTFT

-882 VGTDAK
+882 VGT
-888 AIQSKNQVEQG
+888 E
-899 AVITFTA
+899 
-906 TPQEGYEL
+906 
-914 DQWMVNGNPA
+914 
-924 VAGADTKIE
+924 
-933 GNKLIV
+933 
-939 TLGDQDLK
+939 
-947 VEVTF
+947 
-952 KKLIVTYE
+952 
-960 VTYSAGEGGDI
+960 
-971 IGATYNG
+971 
-978 RTTIPSGSKV
+978 
-988 NENVYMR
+988 
-995 FTAMPNTEQD
+995 
-1005 YKVDQWIVN
+1005 
-1014 GEVQSQLAGRAFIMW
+1014 
-1029 QIKAKTD
+1029 
-1036 VKVTFKKEQM
+1036 
-1046 YEVNYKPDNEW
+1046 
-1057 GTIEAYYYDRGRKV
+1057 
-1071 AVEPKA
+1071 
-1077 MIKEGTFV
+1077 
-1085 EFQATVKD
+1085 
-1093 GYVLDAWT
+1093 
-1101 NNGEEIPVAD
+1101 
-1111 IESLKASIT
+1111 
-1120 LRANA
+1120 
-1125 VIDVK
+1125 
-1130 YHKLVVKHTVTFTAG
+1130 
-1145 EGGTITATVGPD
+1145 

-1172 ITFTATPQEGYE
+1172 ITFTATAQEGYE
-1184 LDQWMV
+1184 LDQWKV

-1203 EGNKLTVT
+1203 EGNKLIVT
-1211 LGDQDLKVQA
+1211 LGNQDLTVEV
-1221 TFKKL
+1221 TFKKVIVTYEVTYSAGEGGDIIGANYNGRTIIPSGSKVNENDYMRFTAKPNTAQDYKVDQWIVNGQVQSQL
-1226 IVKHAVTFT
+1226 TGRPFINWQIKTKTNVKVTFRKEQMYEVDYKPDNEWGTIEAYYYDGGRKVTVEPKAKVKEGTFVEFQATVKDGYVLDGWTNNGQEIPVADIETLKASLTLRADAVIDVKYHKLVVKHVVTFT

-1240 TIAATVGPD
+1240 TIAATVGAD

-1254 SKDQVEQGAVITFT
+1254 SKDQVELGAVITFT
-1268 ATPQK
+1268 ATAK
-1273 GYELDQWMVNG
+1273 EGYELDQWMVNG

-1299 LIVTLGDQD
+1299 LIVTLGNLD
-1308 LKVKVTFKKLI
+1308 LT
-1319 VKHTVTF
+1319 
-1326 TAGEGG
+1326 
-1332 AIAATVGADAKAI
+1332 
-1345 QSKDQV
+1345 
-1351 EQGAVI
+1351 
-1357 TFTATPK
+1357 
-1364 EGYELDQWMVND
+1364 
-1376 KPAVAGADTKIEGN
+1376 
-1390 KLIVTL
+1390 
-1396 GDQDLKVE
+1396 VE

-1418 TAGEGGTIAATVGTE
+1418 TAGEGGTIAATAGAE

-1444 QGAVITFTATPQ
+1444 QGTVITFTATPQ

-1485 VTLGDQDL
+1485 ITLGNQDL
-1493 KVKVTFK
+1493 TVKVTFK
-1500 KLIVKHTVT
+1500 KLIVKHVVT
-1509 FTAGEGGAI
+1509 FTAGEGGTI

-1538 AVITFTA
+1538 AIITFTA
-1545 TPQKGYELDQWMV
+1545 TAKEGYELDQWMV
-1558 NGKPAVAGADTKIE
+1558 NGKPAIAGADTKIE

-1580 GDQDLKVEATFKKV
+1580 GGRDLTVEVTFRKV
-1594 NAISQISEA
+1594 NAITQISEA
-1603 GLAVYPNPFA
+1603 ELAVYPNPFA
-1613 ERIVITIPAECIGQ
+1613 ERIVITIPAELIGQ
-1627 TAYLTSMQGEV
+1627 TAYLTSMQGAV

-1648 TVLYT
+1648 NVIYT
-1653 DALSQGTYLL
+1653 DALSHGTYLL

>member
-1 MTKRILYPI
+1 MTKRTLYPI

-27 QSSGATYAVRYTL
+27 QSSRATYAVRYTL
-40 PKGVSALRCVT
+40 PKGVSDLRCVT
-51 YFPPEGK
+51 TLPSKGK
-58 VVVTSGRKIPA
+58 VVVTSGRKLPA

-79 EDGYEIDHWMVNG
+79 EAGYEIDHWTVNG

-97 EPEGYGGAK
+97 EPEAYGGAK

-115 DIDVVIVMKEPE
+115 DIDVVIVMKQPE
-127 TATDE
+127 TPTEE
-132 CTVTLESSAGGHLT
+132 CTVRLTPSTPDGGMLSAYYLERNPYTG
-146 AFYVDRD
+146 
-153 PFTQEEDKVYVYN
+153 EEDATYIDD
-166 GDPVPKNITLEVNA
+166 GDRVPKNTQLKATAVPNSGYTIGQWYQDGAA
-180 IPDMGAKIGKWYLDD
+180 I
-195 VAISGSEGSTRQT
+195 EGSKGQESVSVVVRDNTE
-208 FVIRKDTKI
+208 I

-258 HSGDKVPMGKMAYFT
+258 HSGDKVPMGKMAFFT

-279 YEFDYWTLNGEKG
+279 YEFDYWTLNGEK
-292 SPYLMVVDE
+292 SRFLMIVDE
-301 HTCKLTAEEDD
+301 HTCKLSAEDND

-319 QTTPAGHKITLTA
+319 STAPAGHKVTLTA

-339 CFLSTGPEVQSGSTV
+339 CSLTNGTEVQSGSTV

-359 LRFTAKPMKGY
+359 LRFNARPMNGY

-379 EPFAKGK
+379 EPYTKGK

-394 ADKPLNVEVSF
+394 ADKDLNVEVSF
-405 LKDIELY
+405 LKNIELY
-412 TVEYVAEEGG
+412 TVEY
-422 TIKSATYYDRTT
+422 
-434 HNYVD
+434 
-439 FQSGKELPKD
+439 
-449 SEVDIEVEPKA
+449 
-460 GYVVDLWY
+460 
-468 LNDQPIDASKGKTS
+468 
-482 QTITISNNSK
+482 
-492 IRITFATKPKQTVT
+492 
-506 YTASTGGTI
+506 
-515 QGTLLGTAFDSGSK
+515 
-529 LDEGS
+529 
-534 YIIFTATP
+534 
-542 DEGYEVDQWRIDDEV
+542 
-557 VTRYAGKKEI
+557 
-567 QERLGNKPLKVEVSF
+567 
-582 KKLPVTFPV
+582 
-591 VFTAGEG
+591 TAGEG

-604 VAEGSA
+604 VGAE
-610 QKGISSGDAIVQYS
+610 
-624 RVTFTAKPESGYLV
+624 
-638 DQWTVNDQPQQF
+638 
-650 FAGKPELT
+650 
-658 RSVREALK
+658 
-666 VHVTFKEDKPA
+666 
-677 KLCTINYT
+677 
-685 KENEWGTLVAYYDT
+685 
-699 QASGRINVKPGD
+699 
-711 KVEEG
+711 
-716 YMITFLATPKEG
+716 
-728 YTIDHWT
+728 
-735 YNGTKTPTV
+735 
-744 KLEMLTVTAKEDMT
+744 
-758 VAVVCNKAKLCTVT
+758 
-772 FDAVSEG
+772 
-779 GKMTA
+779 
-784 SYLKDEG
+784 
-791 FNGYKDVYIKS
+791 
-802 GDQVPAG
+802 
-809 TEVTFVVTLTEGYTL
+809 
-824 EHWLVNNT
+824 
-832 KKACDKYSP
+832 
-841 LRLRELVINE
+841 
-851 DTEVKAVYKAP
+851 
-862 QKPQHAVTFT
+862 
-872 AGEGGAIAAT
+872 
-882 VGTDAK
+882 AK
-888 AIQSKNQVEQG
+888 AIQSKDQVEQG

-914 DQWMVNGNPA
+914 DQWMVNGKPV

-947 VEVTF
+947 VEATFKKVIVKHAVTFTAGEGGAIAATVGADAKAIQSKDQVEQGAVITFTATPQEGYELDQWMVNGKPVVAGADTKIEGNKLIVTLGDQDLKVEATF
-952 KKLIVTYE
+952 KKLPVTYE

-971 IGATYNG
+971 IGANYNG
-978 RTTIPSGSKV
+978 RKVIPSGSKV

-995 FTAMPNTEQD
+995 FTAKPNTAQG
-1005 YKVDQWIVN
+1005 YKVDQWFIN
-1014 GEVQSQLAGRAFIMW
+1014 GEVQSQLAGRPYINW
-1029 QIKAKTD
+1029 QIKAKTE
-1036 VKVTFKKEQM
+1036 VKVTFRKEQM
-1046 YEVNYKPDNEW
+1046 YEVDYKPDNEW
-1057 GTIEAYYYDRGRKV
+1057 GTIEAYYYDGGRKV
-1071 AVEPKA
+1071 TVEPKA
-1077 MIKEGTFV
+1077 KVKEGTFV
-1085 EFQATVKD
+1085 EFQATLKE

-1101 NNGEEIPVAD
+1101 NNGHEIPVAD

-1145 EGGTITATVGPD
+1145 EGGTIAATVGAD

-1172 ITFTATPQEGYE
+1172 ITFTATPKEGYE

-1190 NGKPAVAGADTKI
+1190 NDKPAVAGADTKI
-1203 EGNKLTVT
+1203 EGNKLIVS
-1211 LGDQDLKVQA
+1211 LGDQDLTVEA
-1221 TFKKL
+1221 TFRKI

-1240 TIAATVGPD
+1240 TIAATVGTE

-1268 ATPQK
+1268 ATPK
-1273 GYELDQWMVNG
+1273 EGYELDQWMVND

-1308 LKVKVTFKKLI
+1308 LKVEATFKKVI
-1319 VKHTVTF
+1319 VKHAVTF

-1404 VTFKKLIVKHAVTF
+1404 
-1418 TAGEGGTIAATVGTE
+1418 
-1433 AKAIESKDQVE
+1433 
-1444 QGAVITFTATPQ
+1444 
-1456 EGYELDQWMVNGKPA
+1456 
-1471 VAGADTKIEGNKLI
+1471 
-1485 VTLGDQDL
+1485 
-1493 KVKVTFK
+1493 
-1500 KLIVKHTVT
+1500 
-1509 FTAGEGGAI
+1509 
-1518 AATVGADA
+1518 
-1526 KAIQSKDQVEQG
+1526 
-1538 AVITFTA
+1538 
-1545 TPQKGYELDQWMV
+1545 
-1558 NGKPAVAGADTKIE
+1558 
-1572 GNKLIVTL
+1572 
-1580 GDQDLKVEATFKKV
+1580 ATFKKV

-1603 GLAVYPNPFA
+1603 ELAVYPNPFA

-1663 RVGSQSQL
+1663 RVGSHSQL

>member
-17 LGGWG
+17 FGGWG
-22 SKASG
+22 NKASG
-27 QSSGATYAVRYTL
+27 QSSRATYAVRYTL
-40 PKGVSALRCVT
+40 PKGISDLRCVT
-51 YFPPEGK
+51 TLPSKGK
-58 VVVTSGRKIPA
+58 VVVTSGRKLPA

-79 EDGYEIDHWMVNG
+79 EDGYEIDHWTVNG
-92 ELAQH
+92 DLAQH
-97 EPEGYGGAK
+97 ESDAK
-106 MMEMEMPEE
+106 IMEMEMPEE
-115 DIDVVIVMKEPE
+115 DIDVVIVMKQPE
-127 TATDE
+127 TPTEE
-132 CTVTLESSAGGHLT
+132 CTVRLTPSTPDGGMLSAYYLERNPYTG
-146 AFYVDRD
+146 
-153 PFTQEEDKVYVYN
+153 EEDATYIDD
-166 GDPVPKNITLEVNA
+166 GDRVPKNTQLKATAVPNSGYTIGQWYQDGAA
-180 IPDMGAKIGKWYLDD
+180 I
-195 VAISGSEGSTRQT
+195 EGSKGQESVSVVVRDNTE
-208 FVIRKDTKI
+208 I

-238 TPEGTITAYYEDD
+238 TPEGTVTAYYEDD

-258 HSGDKVPMGKMAYFT
+258 HSGDKVPMGKMAFFT

-279 YEFDYWTLNGEKG
+279 YEFDYWTLNGEK
-292 SPYLMVVDE
+292 SRFLMIVDE
-301 HTCKLTAEEDD
+301 HTCKLSAEDND

-319 QTTPAGHKITLTA
+319 RTAPAGHKITLTA

-359 LRFTAKPMKGY
+359 LRFNAKPMSGY

-386 GKNTIIQK
+386 GRNTIIQK
-394 ADKPLNVEVSF
+394 ADKDLNVEVSF
-405 LKDIELY
+405 IKDIELY
-412 TVEYVAEEGG
+412 MVE
-422 TIKSATYYDRTT
+422 
-434 HNYVD
+434 
-439 FQSGKELPKD
+439 
-449 SEVDIEVEPKA
+449 
-460 GYVVDLWY
+460 
-468 LNDQPIDASKGKTS
+468 
-482 QTITISNNSK
+482 
-492 IRITFATKPKQTVT
+492 
-506 YTASTGGTI
+506 
-515 QGTLLGTAFDSGSK
+515 
-529 LDEGS
+529 
-534 YIIFTATP
+534 
-542 DEGYEVDQWRIDDEV
+542 
-557 VTRYAGKKEI
+557 
-567 QERLGNKPLKVEVSF
+567 
-582 KKLPVTFPV
+582 
-591 VFTAGEG
+591 
-598 GTIVAT
+598 
-604 VAEGSA
+604 
-610 QKGISSGDAIVQYS
+610 
-624 RVTFTAKPESGYLV
+624 
-638 DQWTVNDQPQQF
+638 
-650 FAGKPELT
+650 
-658 RSVREALK
+658 
-666 VHVTFKEDKPA
+666 
-677 KLCTINYT
+677 
-685 KENEWGTLVAYYDT
+685 
-699 QASGRINVKPGD
+699 
-711 KVEEG
+711 
-716 YMITFLATPKEG
+716 
-728 YTIDHWT
+728 
-735 YNGTKTPTV
+735 
-744 KLEMLTVTAKEDMT
+744 
-758 VAVVCNKAKLCTVT
+758 
-772 FDAVSEG
+772 
-779 GKMTA
+779 
-784 SYLKDEG
+784 
-791 FNGYKDVYIKS
+791 
-802 GDQVPAG
+802 
-809 TEVTFVVTLTEGYTL
+809 
-824 EHWLVNNT
+824 
-832 KKACDKYSP
+832 
-841 LRLRELVINE
+841 
-851 DTEVKAVYKAP
+851 
-862 QKPQHAVTFT
+862 FT

-882 VGTDAK
+882 VGPEAK
-888 AIQSKNQVEQG
+888 AIQSNDQVEQG

-914 DQWMVNGNPA
+914 DQWMVNGKPA

-952 KKLIVTYE
+952 KKVIVKHTVTFTAGEGGTIAATVGAEAKAIQSKDQVEQGAVITFTATPQEGYELDQWMVNGKPVVAGADTKIEGNKLIVTLGDQDLKVEVTFKKVIVKHTVTFTAGEGGTIAATVGAEAKAIQSKDQVEQGAVITFTATPQEGYELDQWMVNGKRAVAGADTKIEGNKLIVTLGDQDLKVEATFKKLPVTYE

-971 IGATYNG
+971 IGANYNG
-978 RTTIPSGSKV
+978 RKVIPSGSKV

-995 FTAMPNTEQD
+995 FTAKPNTAQG
-1005 YKVDQWIVN
+1005 YKVDQWFIN
-1014 GEVQSQLAGRAFIMW
+1014 GEVQSQLAGRPYINW
-1029 QIKAKTD
+1029 QIKAKTE
-1036 VKVTFKKEQM
+1036 VKVTFRKEQM
-1046 YEVNYKPDNEW
+1046 YEVDYKPDNEW
-1057 GTIEAYYYDRGRKV
+1057 GTIEAYYYDGGRKV
-1071 AVEPKA
+1071 TVEPKA
-1077 MIKEGTFV
+1077 KVKEGTFV
-1085 EFQATVKD
+1085 EFQATLKE
-1093 GYVLDAWT
+1093 GYALDAWT
-1101 NNGEEIPVAD
+1101 NNGHEIPVAD

-1145 EGGTITATVGPD
+1145 EGGTIAATVGTE

-1240 TIAATVGPD
+1240 AIAATVGPD

-1308 LKVKVTFKKLI
+1308 LKV
-1319 VKHTVTF
+1319 
-1326 TAGEGG
+1326 
-1332 AIAATVGADAKAI
+1332 AAT
-1345 QSKDQV
+1345 
-1351 EQGAVI
+1351 
-1357 TFTATPK
+1357 FR
-1364 EGYELDQWMVND
+1364 
-1376 KPAVAGADTKIEGN
+1376 KI
-1390 KLIVTL
+1390 
-1396 GDQDLKVE
+1396 
-1404 VTFKKLIVKHAVTF
+1404 
-1418 TAGEGGTIAATVGTE
+1418 
-1433 AKAIESKDQVE
+1433 
-1444 QGAVITFTATPQ
+1444 
-1456 EGYELDQWMVNGKPA
+1456 
-1471 VAGADTKIEGNKLI
+1471 
-1485 VTLGDQDL
+1485 
-1493 KVKVTFK
+1493 
-1500 KLIVKHTVT
+1500 IVKHTVT

-1580 GDQDLKVEATFKKV
+1580 GDQDLKVEATFKKLIVKHAVTFTAGEGGAIAATVGPDAKAIQSKDQVEQGAVITFTATPQKGYELDQWMVNGKPAVAGADTKIEGNKLIVTLGDQDLKVEATFKKV

-1603 GLAVYPNPFA
+1603 ELAVYPNPFA
-1613 ERIVITIPAECIGQ
+1613 ERVVITIPAERIGQ

>member
-17 LGGWG
+17 LGGWS

-40 PKGVSALRCVT
+40 PKGVSDLRCVT
-51 YFPPEGK
+51 YLPSEGK
-58 VVVTSGRKIPA
+58 VVVTPGRKLPA
-69 GVQLTFTATV
+69 GAQLTFTATV
-79 EDGYEIDHWMVNG
+79 EAGYEIDHWLVNG
-92 ELAQH
+92 KPVNH

-106 MMEMEMPEE
+106 MMEMEMPQK
-115 DIDVVIVMKEPE
+115 DIDVVIVMKPSE
-127 TATDE
+127 TRLRRSE
-132 CTVTLESSAGGHLT
+132 KCIVTLESSAGGHLS
-146 AFYVDRD
+146 ARYVDFD
-153 PFTQEEDKVYVYN
+153 PFEQEDVDVNVES
-166 GDPVPKNITLEVNA
+166 GDAVPKNITLEVNA
-180 IPDMGAKIGKWYLDD
+180 IADMGAKIGKWYQDD

-217 KVDFESSGQS
+217 NVDFETSAKP
-227 FEGVVFTFQED
+227 FEGYIVTLPNES
-238 TPEGTITAYYEDD
+238 PEGTIAAYYEAD
-251 NFNHKAF
+251 NYDHVSLQAGEN
-258 HSGDKVPMGKMAYFT
+258 KVPKWKFVFLT

-279 YEFDYWTLNGEKG
+279 YEFSYWTFNGQRNDD
-292 SPYLMVVDE
+292 LIM
-301 HTCKLTAEEDD
+301 KLSDNSCRFEPDADV

-319 QTTPAGHKITLTA
+319 QTAPAGHKITLTA

-386 GKNTIIQK
+386 GKNIIIQK
-394 ADKPLNVEVSF
+394 ADKDLNVEVSF
-405 LKDIELY
+405 LKDIQLY
-412 TVEYVAEEGG
+412 TVEYAAEAGG

-434 HNYVD
+434 YNYVD

-468 LNDQPIDASKGKTS
+468 LNDQPIDGSKGKTS
-482 QTITISNNSK
+482 QTIKISDNSK

-542 DEGYEVDQWRIDDEV
+542 SKGYEVDQWRIDGEV

-582 KKLPVTFPV
+582 KKIPVTFPV

-610 QKGISSGDAIVQYS
+610 HKTISSGDALVQYS
-624 RVTFTAKPESGYLV
+624 KVTFTAKPKSGYLV

-735 YNGTKTPTV
+735 YNGTKTSTV

-791 FNGYKDVYIKS
+791 FNGYKDVYINS
-802 GDQVPAG
+802 GEQVPAG

-841 LRLRELVINE
+841 LRLRELAIND

-872 AGEGGAIAAT
+872 AGEGGT
-882 VGTDAK
+882 
-888 AIQSKNQVEQG
+888 
-899 AVITFTA
+899 
-906 TPQEGYEL
+906 
-914 DQWMVNGNPA
+914 
-924 VAGADTKIE
+924 
-933 GNKLIV
+933 IV
-939 TLGDQDLK
+939 
-947 VEVTF
+947 
-952 KKLIVTYE
+952 
-960 VTYSAGEGGDI
+960 
-971 IGATYNG
+971 
-978 RTTIPSGSKV
+978 
-988 NENVYMR
+988 
-995 FTAMPNTEQD
+995 
-1005 YKVDQWIVN
+1005 
-1014 GEVQSQLAGRAFIMW
+1014 
-1029 QIKAKTD
+1029 
-1036 VKVTFKKEQM
+1036 
-1046 YEVNYKPDNEW
+1046 
-1057 GTIEAYYYDRGRKV
+1057 
-1071 AVEPKA
+1071 
-1077 MIKEGTFV
+1077 
-1085 EFQATVKD
+1085 
-1093 GYVLDAWT
+1093 
-1101 NNGEEIPVAD
+1101 
-1111 IESLKASIT
+1111 
-1120 LRANA
+1120 
-1125 VIDVK
+1125 
-1130 YHKLVVKHTVTFTAG
+1130 
-1145 EGGTITATVGPD
+1145 ATVGPE
-1157 AKAIQSKDQVEQGAV
+1157 AKAIESNDQVEQGAV
-1172 ITFTATPQEGYE
+1172 ITFTATPKEGYE
-1184 LDQWMV
+1184 LDHWMV
-1190 NGKPAVAGADTKI
+1190 G
-1203 EGNKLTVT
+1203 
-1211 LGDQDLKVQA
+1211 
-1221 TFKKL
+1221 
-1226 IVKHAVTFT
+1226 
-1235 AGEGG
+1235 
-1240 TIAATVGPD
+1240 
-1249 AKAIQ
+1249 
-1254 SKDQVEQGAVITFT
+1254 
-1268 ATPQK
+1268 
-1273 GYELDQWMVNG
+1273 G

-1308 LKVKVTFKKLI
+1308 LKVE
-1319 VKHTVTF
+1319 
-1326 TAGEGG
+1326 A
-1332 AIAATVGADAKAI
+1332 
-1345 QSKDQV
+1345 
-1351 EQGAVI
+1351 
-1357 TFTATPK
+1357 
-1364 EGYELDQWMVND
+1364 
-1376 KPAVAGADTKIEGN
+1376 
-1390 KLIVTL
+1390 
-1396 GDQDLKVE
+1396 
-1404 VTFKKLIVKHAVTF
+1404 TFKKLIVKHAVTF

-1433 AKAIESKDQVE
+1433 AKAIQSKDQVE
-1444 QGAVITFTATPQ
+1444 QGAVITFTATPK
-1456 EGYELDQWMVNGKPA
+1456 EGYELDHWMVGGKPA

-1493 KVKVTFK
+1493 KVEATFK
-1500 KLIVKHTVT
+1500 KLIVKHAVTFTAGEGGTIAATVGTEAKAIQSKDQVEQGAVITFTATPKEGYELDHWMVNGKPAVAGADTKIEGNKLIITLGDQDLKVEATFKKLIVKHAVTFTAGEGGTIAATVGTEAKAIQSKDQVEQGAVITFTATPKEGYELDHWMVGGKPAVAGADTKIEGNKLIVTLGDQDLKVEATFKKLIVKHAVT

-1545 TPQKGYELDQWMV
+1545 TPQEGYELDHWMV
-1558 NGKPAVAGADTKIE
+1558 DGKPAVAGADTKIE

-1580 GDQDLKVEATFKKV
+1580 GDQDLKVEATFRKA

-1603 GLAVYPNPFA
+1603 ELAVYPNPFA
-1613 ERIVITIPAECIGQ
+1613 ERIVISVPAECIGQ

-1648 TVLYT
+1648 NVLYT

>member
-40 PKGVSALRCVT
+40 PKGVSDLRCVT
-51 YFPPEGK
+51 YLPSEGK

-69 GVQLTFTATV
+69 GTQLTFTATV
-79 EDGYEIDHWMVNG
+79 EAGYEIDHWTVNG

-97 EPEGYGGAK
+97 EPEAYGGAK
-106 MMEMEMPEE
+106 IMEMEMPEE

-127 TATDE
+127 TPTDE
-132 CTVTLESSAGGHLT
+132 CTVRLTPSTPDGGMLSAYYLE
-146 AFYVDRD
+146 RN
-153 PFTQEEDKVYVYN
+153 PFTGEEDATYIDD
-166 GDPVPKNITLEVNA
+166 GDRVPKNTQLKATAVPNS
-180 IPDMGAKIGKWYLDD
+180 GYTIGQWYQDG
-195 VAISGSEGSTRQT
+195 VAIEGSKGRESVSVVVRGNTE
-208 FVIRKDTKI
+208 I

-258 HSGDKVPMGKMAYFT
+258 HSGDKVPMGKMAFFT

-279 YEFDYWTLNGEKG
+279 YEFDYWTLNGEK
-292 SPYLMVVDE
+292 SRFLMIVDE
-301 HTCKLTAEEDD
+301 HTCKLSAEDND

-319 QTTPAGHKITLTA
+319 RTAPAGHKITLTA

-359 LRFTAKPMKGY
+359 LRIVAKPKSGY

-394 ADKPLNVEVSF
+394 ADKDLNVEVSF
-405 LKDIELY
+405 LKDIKLY
-412 TVEYVAEEGG
+412 TVEYVAEAGG

-434 HNYVD
+434 YNYVD
-439 FQSGKELPKD
+439 FQSGKELPKG

-482 QTITISNNSK
+482 QTITISENSK

-515 QGTLLGTAFDSGSK
+515 QGTLLGTAFDSGAK

-542 DEGYEVDQWRIDDEV
+542 DKGYEVDQWRIDDEV

-582 KKLPVTFPV
+582 KKIPVTFPV

-610 QKGISSGDAIVQYS
+610 HKTITSGDALVQYS
-624 RVTFTAKPESGYLV
+624 RVTFTAKPKSGYLV

-650 FAGKPELT
+650 FAGKLELT

-735 YNGTKTPTV
+735 YNGTKTPHV
-744 KLEMLTVTAKEDMT
+744 KPEMLTVKATEDMT

-791 FNGYKDVYIKS
+791 LNGYKDVYINS

-841 LRLRELVINE
+841 NRLRELVINE

-882 VGTDAK
+882 VGT
-888 AIQSKNQVEQG
+888 E
-899 AVITFTA
+899 
-906 TPQEGYEL
+906 
-914 DQWMVNGNPA
+914 
-924 VAGADTKIE
+924 
-933 GNKLIV
+933 
-939 TLGDQDLK
+939 
-947 VEVTF
+947 
-952 KKLIVTYE
+952 
-960 VTYSAGEGGDI
+960 
-971 IGATYNG
+971 
-978 RTTIPSGSKV
+978 
-988 NENVYMR
+988 
-995 FTAMPNTEQD
+995 
-1005 YKVDQWIVN
+1005 
-1014 GEVQSQLAGRAFIMW
+1014 
-1029 QIKAKTD
+1029 
-1036 VKVTFKKEQM
+1036 
-1046 YEVNYKPDNEW
+1046 
-1057 GTIEAYYYDRGRKV
+1057 
-1071 AVEPKA
+1071 
-1077 MIKEGTFV
+1077 
-1085 EFQATVKD
+1085 
-1093 GYVLDAWT
+1093 
-1101 NNGEEIPVAD
+1101 
-1111 IESLKASIT
+1111 
-1120 LRANA
+1120 
-1125 VIDVK
+1125 
-1130 YHKLVVKHTVTFTAG
+1130 
-1145 EGGTITATVGPD
+1145 

-1172 ITFTATPQEGYE
+1172 ITFTATPKEGYE
-1184 LDQWMV
+1184 LD
-1190 NGKPAVAGADTKI
+1190 
-1203 EGNKLTVT
+1203 
-1211 LGDQDLKVQA
+1211 
-1221 TFKKL
+1221 
-1226 IVKHAVTFT
+1226 H
-1235 AGEGG
+1235 
-1240 TIAATVGPD
+1240 
-1249 AKAIQ
+1249 
-1254 SKDQVEQGAVITFT
+1254 
-1268 ATPQK
+1268 
-1273 GYELDQWMVNG
+1273 WMVNG

-1308 LKVKVTFKKLI
+1308 LKVEATFKKLPVTYEVTYSAGEGGDIVGANYNGRKVIPSGSKVNENVSMRFTAKPNTAQGYKVDQWFINGQVQNQLTGRPFIFWQIKAKTEVKVTFRKEQMYEVDYKPDNEWGTIEAYYYDGGRKVTVEPKAKVKEGTFVEFQATVKEGYALDGWTNNGHEIPVADIETHKASLTLRANAVIDVKYHKLVVKHAVTFTAGEGGTIVATVGTEAKAIESKDQVEQGAVITFTATPKEGYELDHWMVGGKPAVAGADTKIEGNKLIVTLGDQDLKVEATFKKLI

-1332 AIAATVGADAKAI
+1332 TIVATVGTEAKAI

-1364 EGYELDQWMVND
+1364 EGYELD
-1376 KPAVAGADTKIEGN
+1376 
-1390 KLIVTL
+1390 
-1396 GDQDLKVE
+1396 
-1404 VTFKKLIVKHAVTF
+1404 H
-1418 TAGEGGTIAATVGTE
+1418 
-1433 AKAIESKDQVE
+1433 
-1444 QGAVITFTATPQ
+1444 
-1456 EGYELDQWMVNGKPA
+1456 WMVNGKPA

-1493 KVKVTFK
+1493 KVEATFK
-1500 KLIVKHTVT
+1500 KLIVKHVVT
-1509 FTAGEGGAI
+1509 FTAGEGGTI
-1518 AATVGADA
+1518 AATVGTEA
-1526 KAIQSKDQVEQG
+1526 KAIQSKDQVEQA

-1545 TPQKGYELDQWMV
+1545 TPKEGYELDHWMV

-1603 GLAVYPNPFA
+1603 ELAVYPNPFA
-1613 ERIVITIPAECIGQ
+1613 ERIVITVPAECIGQ

-1663 RVGSQSQL
+1663 RVGSHSQL

>member
-40 PKGVSALRCVT
+40 PKGVSDLRCVT
-51 YFPPEGK
+51 YLPSEGK

-69 GVQLTFTATV
+69 GTQLTFTATV
-79 EDGYEIDHWMVNG
+79 EAGYEIDHWTVNG

-97 EPEGYGGAK
+97 EPEAYGGAK
-106 MMEMEMPEE
+106 IMEMEMPEE

-127 TATDE
+127 TPTDE
-132 CTVTLESSAGGHLT
+132 CTVRLTPSTPDGGMLSAYYLE
-146 AFYVDRD
+146 RN
-153 PFTQEEDKVYVYN
+153 PFTGEEDATYIDD
-166 GDPVPKNITLEVNA
+166 GDRVPKNTQLKATAVPNS
-180 IPDMGAKIGKWYLDD
+180 GYTIGQWYQDG
-195 VAISGSEGSTRQT
+195 VAIEGSKGRESVSVVVRGNTE
-208 FVIRKDTKI
+208 I

-258 HSGDKVPMGKMAYFT
+258 HSGDKVPMGKMAFFT

-279 YEFDYWTLNGEKG
+279 YEFDYWTLNGEK
-292 SPYLMVVDE
+292 SRFLMIVDE
-301 HTCKLTAEEDD
+301 HTCKLSAEDND

-319 QTTPAGHKITLTA
+319 RTAPAGHKITLTA

-359 LRFTAKPMKGY
+359 LRIVAKPKSGY

-394 ADKPLNVEVSF
+394 ADKDLNVEVSF
-405 LKDIELY
+405 LKDIKLY
-412 TVEYVAEEGG
+412 TVEYVAEAGG

-434 HNYVD
+434 YNYVD
-439 FQSGKELPKD
+439 FQSGKELPKG

-482 QTITISNNSK
+482 QTITISENSK

-515 QGTLLGTAFDSGSK
+515 QGTLLGTAFDSGAK

-542 DEGYEVDQWRIDDEV
+542 DKGYEVDQWRIDDEV

-582 KKLPVTFPV
+582 KKIPVTFPV

-610 QKGISSGDAIVQYS
+610 HKTITSGDALVQYS
-624 RVTFTAKPESGYLV
+624 RVTFTAKPKSGYLV

-650 FAGKPELT
+650 FAGKLELT

-735 YNGTKTPTV
+735 YNGTKTPHV
-744 KLEMLTVTAKEDMT
+744 KPEMLTVKATEDMT

-791 FNGYKDVYIKS
+791 LNGYKDVYINS

-841 LRLRELVINE
+841 NRLRELVINE

-882 VGTDAK
+882 VGT
-888 AIQSKNQVEQG
+888 E
-899 AVITFTA
+899 
-906 TPQEGYEL
+906 
-914 DQWMVNGNPA
+914 
-924 VAGADTKIE
+924 
-933 GNKLIV
+933 
-939 TLGDQDLK
+939 
-947 VEVTF
+947 
-952 KKLIVTYE
+952 
-960 VTYSAGEGGDI
+960 
-971 IGATYNG
+971 
-978 RTTIPSGSKV
+978 
-988 NENVYMR
+988 
-995 FTAMPNTEQD
+995 
-1005 YKVDQWIVN
+1005 
-1014 GEVQSQLAGRAFIMW
+1014 
-1029 QIKAKTD
+1029 
-1036 VKVTFKKEQM
+1036 
-1046 YEVNYKPDNEW
+1046 
-1057 GTIEAYYYDRGRKV
+1057 
-1071 AVEPKA
+1071 
-1077 MIKEGTFV
+1077 
-1085 EFQATVKD
+1085 
-1093 GYVLDAWT
+1093 
-1101 NNGEEIPVAD
+1101 
-1111 IESLKASIT
+1111 
-1120 LRANA
+1120 
-1125 VIDVK
+1125 
-1130 YHKLVVKHTVTFTAG
+1130 
-1145 EGGTITATVGPD
+1145 

-1172 ITFTATPQEGYE
+1172 ITFTATPKEGYE
-1184 LDQWMV
+1184 LD
-1190 NGKPAVAGADTKI
+1190 
-1203 EGNKLTVT
+1203 
-1211 LGDQDLKVQA
+1211 
-1221 TFKKL
+1221 
-1226 IVKHAVTFT
+1226 H
-1235 AGEGG
+1235 
-1240 TIAATVGPD
+1240 
-1249 AKAIQ
+1249 
-1254 SKDQVEQGAVITFT
+1254 
-1268 ATPQK
+1268 
-1273 GYELDQWMVNG
+1273 WMVNG

-1308 LKVKVTFKKLI
+1308 LKVEATFKKLP
-1319 VKHTVTF
+1319 VTYEV
-1326 TAGEGG
+1326 TYSAGEGG
-1332 AIAATVGADAKAI
+1332 DIVGANYNGRKVIPSGSKVNENVYMRFTAKPNTAQGYKVDQWFVNGEVQSQLAGRPYITWQIKAKTDVKVTFRKEQMYEVDYKPDNEWGTIEAYYYDGGRKVTVEPKAKVKEGTFVEFQATV
-1345 QSKDQV
+1345 
-1351 EQGAVI
+1351 
-1357 TFTATPK
+1357 K
-1364 EGYELDQWMVND
+1364 EGYALDGWTNNGHEIPVADIETHKASLTLRAN
-1376 KPAVAGADTKIEGN
+1376 AVIDVKYH
-1390 KLIVTL
+1390 KLV
-1396 GDQDLKVE
+1396 
-1404 VTFKKLIVKHAVTF
+1404 VKHAVTF
-1418 TAGEGGTIAATVGTE
+1418 TAGEGGTIVATVGTE

-1444 QGAVITFTATPQ
+1444 QGAVITFTATPK
-1456 EGYELDQWMVNGKPA
+1456 EGYELD
-1471 VAGADTKIEGNKLI
+1471 
-1485 VTLGDQDL
+1485 
-1493 KVKVTFK
+1493 
-1500 KLIVKHTVT
+1500 H
-1509 FTAGEGGAI
+1509 
-1518 AATVGADA
+1518 
-1526 KAIQSKDQVEQG
+1526 
-1538 AVITFTA
+1538 
-1545 TPQKGYELDQWMV
+1545 WMV

-1594 NAISQISEA
+1594 IVKHAVTFTAGEGGAIAATVGTEAKAIQSKDQVEQGAVITFTATPKEGYELDHWMVNGKPAVAGADTKIEGNKLIVTLGDQDLKVEATFKKLIVKHVVTFTAGEGGTIVATVGTEAKAIQSKDQVEQGAVITFTATPKEGYELDHWMVNGKPAVAGADTKIEGNKLIVTLGDQDLKVEVSFKKVNAISQISEA
-1603 GLAVYPNPFA
+1603 ELAVYPNPFA